1 MTSLN
6 VADDKDLLTPNSY
19 DFPTPTTSTEALLL
33 NQDFVRSHRL
43 QLVILNS
50 CTFTAIMDSTLA
62 SPPNLTPYERFLER
76 CSLPELNWY
85 ISSVSD
91 HFDALLARSDPY
103 RSVRLSTYVAQRFGQ
118 VPLHAND
125 VWIPAL
131 PIDEDRYSPKHIGVD
146 LENRTLFFPDLPS
159 SNAGDDGKQSSP
171 LSALASFLASLLG
184 TTLWDKSVQNPKH
197 SRVRFIN
204 NTFIVI
210 DGIYKRLSERWI
222 NGEEAARQRLYA
234 VGVIQI
240 VALKKMQ
247 KEHQEVG
254 GAIRIL
260 PVPSQRKIKD
270 WPTSFLPIEAIGD
283 VAAQPTSEVTAR
295 APLHYSNGVVK
306 HGAHANGVHPK
317 GVELNGEASA
327 ESEPVTLVIPS
338 AGRSSRFPGVKP
350 KWMLTQPSGCLM
362 VVDAL
367 GALDLTH
374 VNHVVVGLLKEHVD
388 KYCGGDVNAIL
399 KIFEDGVPRLQ
410 EVKVSIVVIAEETV
424 DQTQTVE
431 CILNAAKVTGPIFLK
446 DCDNQFQCPVPAV
459 DGVATLEITRETE
472 SGVSNVASKGYVA
485 VNSQTG
491 QLTSIVEKMMVSN
504 TFCIGG
510 YAWKSAQDFL
520 SRVAQARKYQIM
532 ASATKGVELAVSD
545 VIWLKMATG
554 APFFSIPAANYEDW
568 GTLPSWRTYCDSFKT
583 LFVDIDG
590 TLMKNSGQYFLPTWG
605 TTAPL
610 TKNVDHLNKLH
621 ATGRVR
627 IILVTSRLERFRDA
641 TVKQL
646 EQHGVKYDQILFGML
661 HASRVVINDYAPTNP
676 YPSAECVNI
685 PRNAEDLP
693 HMLPL

>member
-1 MTSLN
+1 
-6 VADDKDLLTPNSY
+6 
-19 DFPTPTTSTEALLL
+19 
-33 NQDFVRSHRL
+33 
-43 QLVILNS
+43 
-50 CTFTAIMDSTLA
+50 MDSTLA

-91 HFDALLARSDPY
+91 HFDALLARSDP
-103 RSVRLSTYVAQRFGQ
+103 RCSIRLSTYLTQRFAR
-118 VPLHAND
+118 VPQHLND

-131 PIDEDRYSPKHIGVD
+131 SLDENRYSPKHIGLD
-146 LENRTLFFPDLPS
+146 LENRTLFFPKLSPS
-159 SNAGDDGKQSSP
+159 EAGGGGKQTSP
-171 LSALASFLASLLG
+171 ISALASFLASLLA

-210 DGIYKRLSERWI
+210 DGIYKRLSERWA
-222 NGEEAARQRLYA
+222 NVEVAAKQFIYA
-234 VGVIQI
+234 IGIIQV
-240 VALKKMQ
+240 VALERLQ
-247 KEHQEVG
+247 QELQ
-254 GAIRIL
+254 GAEGVVKVTA
-260 PVPSQRKIKD
+260 VPSDLKIQD
-270 WPTSFLPIEAIGD
+270 WPTNFLPIEAVGD

-295 APLHYSNGVVK
+295 PPLPHSSGI
-306 HGAHANGVHPK
+306 AHDVATINGVHTN
-317 GVELNGEASA
+317 GVQLNGESTAK
-327 ESEPVTLVIPS
+327 SEPVTLVVPS

-374 VNHVVVGLLKEHVD
+374 VEHVVIGLLKEHVD
-388 KYCGGDVNAIL
+388 KYCGGDVDAIV

-410 EVKVSIVVIAEETV
+410 EIKVSIVVIAEETV
-424 DQTQTVE
+424 DQTQTIE

-446 DCDNQFQCPVPAV
+446 DCDNQFKCPVPAV
-459 DGVATLEITRETE
+459 DGVATLEITSETE

-485 VNSQTG
+485 LNSQTG
-491 QLTSIVEKMMVSN
+491 QLTSIVEKLMVSN

-510 YAWKSAQDFL
+510 YAWKSARDFL

-545 VIWLKMATG
+545 VIWLKMTTG

-568 GTLPSWRTYCDSFKT
+568 GTLPSWRAYCDSFKT

-590 TLMKNSGQYFLPTWG
+590 TLMKNSGQYFVPTWG

-610 TKNVDHLNKLH
+610 TKNVEHLNKMH

-627 IILVTSRLERFRDA
+627 IILVTSRLEKFRDA

-646 EQHGVKYDQILFGML
+646 EQYGLKYDQILFGML

>member
-1 MTSLN
+1 MT
-6 VADDKDLLTPNSY
+6 
-19 DFPTPTTSTEALLL
+19 
-33 NQDFVRSHRL
+33 
-43 QLVILNS
+43 
-50 CTFTAIMDSTLA
+50 DSTLA

-76 CSLPELNWY
+76 CSLPELKWY
-85 ISSVSD
+85 INSVSD

-103 RSVRLSTYVAQRFGQ
+103 RSIRLSTYLNKRFSHSPQ
-118 VPLHAND
+118 YIND

-131 PIDEDRYSPKHIGVD
+131 LIDEDRYSPKHVGVD
-146 LENRTLFFPDLPS
+146 LENRTLFFPTLPS
-159 SNAGDDGKQSSP
+159 LEAGGDGKQTSP
-171 LSALASFLASLLG
+171 VSALASFLASLLA

-210 DGIYKRLSERWI
+210 DGIYKQLSGRWI
-222 NGEEAARQRLYA
+222 NGDVAAQQLLYA

-240 VALKKMQ
+240 IALEKSQ
-247 KEHQEVG
+247 KELQGTEGVVKVT
-254 GAIRIL
+254 A
-260 PVPSQRKIKD
+260 VPSNLKIKE
-270 WPTSFLPIEAIGD
+270 WPMNFLPIEAVGD
-283 VAAQPTSEVTAR
+283 VTTQPTSEVTAR
-295 APLHYSNGVVK
+295 PPLHRSNGII
-306 HGAHANGVHPK
+306 HNGAHTNGVHTN
-317 GVELNGEASA
+317 GVDLDGEASVK
-327 ESEPVTLVIPS
+327 SGSVTLVVPS

-367 GALDLTH
+367 GALDMTH
-374 VNHVVVGLLKEHVD
+374 VNHVVIGLLKEHVE
-388 KYCGGDVNAIL
+388 KYCGGDVDAIL
-399 KIFEDGVPRLQ
+399 RIFEDGVPRLQ
-410 EVKVSIVVIAEETV
+410 EIKVSIVVIAEETV
-424 DQTQTVE
+424 DQTQTIE

-446 DCDNQFQCPVPAV
+446 DCDNQFKCPVSAV

-491 QLTSIVEKMMVSN
+491 QLTSIVEKLMVSN

-510 YAWKSAQDFL
+510 YAWRSAQDFL

-554 APFFSIPAANYEDW
+554 APFLSIPAANYEDW
-568 GTLPSWRTYCDSFKT
+568 GTLPSWRAYCDSFKT

-610 TKNVDHLNKLH
+610 TKNVDHLNKMH

-627 IILVTSRLERFRDA
+627 IILVTSRLEKFRDA

-646 EQHGVKYDQILFGML
+646 EQYGVKYDQILFGML

-685 PRNAEDLP
+685 SRNAEDLP

>member
-1 MTSLN
+1 
-6 VADDKDLLTPNSY
+6 
-19 DFPTPTTSTEALLL
+19 
-33 NQDFVRSHRL
+33 
-43 QLVILNS
+43 
-50 CTFTAIMDSTLA
+50 MDSSLA

-85 ISSVSD
+85 INSLSD
-91 HFDALLARSDPY
+91 HFDSLLTRCAPF
-103 RSVRLSTYVAQRFGQ
+103 RSVRLSTYLTQGFGHFPQ
-118 VPLHAND
+118 HAND
-125 VWIPAL
+125 VWIPDL
-131 PIDEDRYSPKHIGVD
+131 QLLEEQYSPKHVGID
-146 LENRTLFFPDLPS
+146 LENRTLFFPELPS
-159 SNAGDDGKQSSP
+159 SKAFGDGSQTSP
-171 LSALASFLASLLG
+171 LSALASFLASLLA

-210 DGIYKRLSERWI
+210 DGIYKRLSDRWA
-222 NGEEAARQRLYA
+222 NGDEAARERLYA

-240 VALKKMQ
+240 VILEKLQ
-247 KEHQEVG
+247 KELQEVEG
-254 GAIRIL
+254 VIKVI
-260 PVPSQRKIKD
+260 PVPSDLNIKD
-270 WPTSFLPIEAIGD
+270 WPTSFLPIEAVGD
-283 VAAQPTSEVTAR
+283 VAAQPASEVTSR
-295 APLHYSNGVVK
+295 LPLHYSNGVVK
-306 HGAHANGVHPK
+306 NGADTNGVHTN
-317 GVELNGEASA
+317 GVELKGGASLG
-327 ESEPVTLVIPS
+327 SEPVTLVVPS

-374 VNHVVVGLLKEHVD
+374 VNHVVIGLLKEHVD
-388 KYCGGDVNAIL
+388 KYCGGDVDAIL
-399 KIFEDGVPRLQ
+399 QIFEDGVPRLQ
-410 EVKVSIVVIAEETV
+410 EIKVSIVVIAEETV
-424 DQTQTVE
+424 DQTQTIE

-446 DCDNQFQCPVPAV
+446 DCDNQFKCSVPAV

-491 QLTSIVEKMMVSN
+491 QLTSIVEKLMVSN

-510 YAWKSAQDFL
+510 YAWKSAEDFL

-568 GTLPSWRTYCDSFKT
+568 GTLPSWRAYCDSFKT

-590 TLMKNSGQYFLPTWG
+590 TLMKNSGQYFVPTWG

-610 TKNVDHLNKLH
+610 TKNVDHLNRLH

-627 IILVTSRLERFRDA
+627 IILVTSRLEKFRDA

-646 EQHGVKYDQILFGML
+646 EQYGVRYDQILFGML
-661 HASRVVINDYAPTNP
+661 HASRVVINDYAQTNP

>member
-1 MTSLN
+1 
-6 VADDKDLLTPNSY
+6 
-19 DFPTPTTSTEALLL
+19 
-33 NQDFVRSHRL
+33 
-43 QLVILNS
+43 
-50 CTFTAIMDSTLA
+50 MDSTLA
-62 SPPNLTPYERFLER
+62 SQPNLTPYERFLER

-91 HFDALLARSDPY
+91 HFDALLARSDPCC
-103 RSVRLSTYVAQRFGQ
+103 SIRLSTYLTQRFAH
-118 VPLHAND
+118 VPQQLYD

-131 PIDEDRYSPKHIGVD
+131 SLDEDRYSPKHIGLD
-146 LENRTLFFPDLPS
+146 LENRTLFFPKLSPS
-159 SNAGDDGKQSSP
+159 EAGSGGKQTSP
-171 LSALASFLASLLG
+171 ISALASFLASLLAI
-184 TTLWDKSVQNPKH
+184 TLWDKSVQNPKH

-204 NTFIVI
+204 NTFIII
-210 DGIYKRLSERWI
+210 DGIYKRLSERWA
-222 NGEEAARQRLYA
+222 NVEVAAKQFIYAIGVVQVIALERLQQELQGA
-234 VGVIQI
+234 ESVVKVI
-240 VALKKMQ
+240 A
-247 KEHQEVG
+247 
-254 GAIRIL
+254 
-260 PVPSQRKIKD
+260 VPSDLKIQD
-270 WPTSFLPIEAIGD
+270 WPTNFLPIEAVGD
-283 VAAQPTSEVTAR
+283 VAAQPVSEVTAR
-295 APLHYSNGVVK
+295 PPLSHSSGI
-306 HGAHANGVHPK
+306 AHDVATTNGVHTND
-317 GVELNGEASA
+317 VQLNRETTAK
-327 ESEPVTLVIPS
+327 SEPVTLVVPS

-374 VNHVVVGLLKEHVD
+374 VEHVVIGLLKEHVD
-388 KYCGGDVNAIL
+388 KFCGGDVDAIL

-410 EVKVSIVVIAEETV
+410 EIKISIVVIAEETV
-424 DQTQTVE
+424 DQTQTIE

-446 DCDNQFQCPVPAV
+446 DCDNQFKCPVPAV

-485 VNSQTG
+485 INSQTG
-491 QLTSIVEKMMVSN
+491 QLTSIVEKLMVSN

-510 YAWKSAQDFL
+510 YTWKSAQDFL

-532 ASATKGVELAVSD
+532 ACATKGVELAVSD

-568 GTLPSWRTYCDSFKT
+568 GTLPSWRAYCDSFKT

-590 TLMKNSGQYFLPTWG
+590 TLVKNSGQYFVPTWG

-610 TKNVDHLNKLH
+610 TKNVEHLNKMH

-627 IILVTSRLERFRDA
+627 IILVTSRLEKFRDA
-641 TVKQL
+641 TLKQL
-646 EQHGVKYDQILFGML
+646 EQYGVKYDQIFFGML

>member
-1 MTSLN
+1 MN
-6 VADDKDLLTPNSY
+6 
-19 DFPTPTTSTEALLL
+19 
-33 NQDFVRSHRL
+33 
-43 QLVILNS
+43 
-50 CTFTAIMDSTLA
+50 STLA
-62 SPPNLTPYERFLER
+62 FPPNLTPFERFLER

-85 ISSVSD
+85 IDAVSD

-103 RSVRLSTYVAQRFGQ
+103 RSIRLSTYLTQRFAQ
-118 VPLHAND
+118 VPQHLND

-131 PIDEDRYSPKHIGVD
+131 PIDEDRYSPKHLGLD
-146 LENRTLFFPDLPS
+146 LENRTIFFPQSPS
-159 SNAGDDGKQSSP
+159 SEAGVDGKQTSP
-171 LSALASFLASLLG
+171 VSALASYLASLLA
-184 TTLWDKSVQNPKH
+184 TTLWDKSIQNPKH

-210 DGIYKRLSERWI
+210 DGIYKRLSERWT
-222 NGEEAARQRLYA
+222 NGEVAARQLLYA

-240 VALKKMQ
+240 VALEKLQ
-247 KEHQEVG
+247 KELQEVEG
-254 GAIRIL
+254 VIKVRA
-260 PVPSQRKIKD
+260 VPSDLKIKD
-270 WPTSFLPIEAIGD
+270 WPASFLPIESVGD
-283 VAAQPTSEVTAR
+283 VAAQPASEVTTR
-295 APLHYSNGVVK
+295 SPLHHSNGIVPNGTHTNGVHSNGV
-306 HGAHANGVHPK
+306 G
-317 GVELNGEASA
+317 LDSEARPQS
-327 ESEPVTLVIPS
+327 ESESVTLVVPS

-374 VNHVVVGLLKEHVD
+374 VNHVVIGLLREHVD
-388 KYCGGDVNAIL
+388 KYCGGDVDAIL

-410 EVKVSIVVIAEETV
+410 EIKVSIVVIAEETV
-424 DQTQTVE
+424 DQTQTIE

-446 DCDNQFQCPVPAV
+446 DCDNQFKCPVPAV
-459 DGVATLEITRETE
+459 DGVATLDITRETE

-491 QLTSIVEKMMVSN
+491 QLTSIVEKLMVSN

-520 SRVAQARKYQIM
+520 ARVAQARKYQIM

-568 GTLPSWRTYCDSFKT
+568 GTLPSWRAYCDSFKT

-605 TTAPL
+605 TTPPL
-610 TKNVDHLNKLH
+610 TKNVDHLNRLH

-646 EQHGVKYDQILFGML
+646 EQYGVRYDQILFGML

-693 HMLPL
+693 QMLPL

>member
-1 MTSLN
+1 
-6 VADDKDLLTPNSY
+6 
-19 DFPTPTTSTEALLL
+19 
-33 NQDFVRSHRL
+33 
-43 QLVILNS
+43 
-50 CTFTAIMDSTLA
+50 MDSTLA

-76 CSLPELNWY
+76 CSLAELNWY

-91 HFDALLARSDPY
+91 HFDALLARSDPCC
-103 RSVRLSTYVAQRFGQ
+103 SIRLSTYLTQRFAH
-118 VPLHAND
+118 VPQHLND

-131 PIDEDRYSPKHIGVD
+131 SLDENRYSPKHIGLD
-146 LENRTLFFPDLPS
+146 LENRTLFFPKLSPS
-159 SNAGDDGKQSSP
+159 EAGGGGKQTSP
-171 LSALASFLASLLG
+171 ISALASFLASLLA

-204 NTFIVI
+204 NTFIII
-210 DGIYKRLSERWI
+210 DGIYKRLSERWA
-222 NGEEAARQRLYA
+222 NVEVAAKQFIYA
-234 VGVIQI
+234 IGVIQV
-240 VALKKMQ
+240 VALERLQ
-247 KEHQEVG
+247 QELQ
-254 GAIRIL
+254 GAEGVVKVIA
-260 PVPSQRKIKD
+260 VPSDLKIQD
-270 WPTSFLPIEAIGD
+270 WPTNFLPIEAVGD
-283 VAAQPTSEVTAR
+283 VAAQPASEVTAR
-295 APLHYSNGVVK
+295 PPLSHDV
-306 HGAHANGVHPK
+306 ATINGVHTN
-317 GVELNGEASA
+317 GVQLNGESTAK
-327 ESEPVTLVIPS
+327 SEPVTLVVPS

-374 VNHVVVGLLKEHVD
+374 VEHVVIGLLKEHVD
-388 KYCGGDVNAIL
+388 KYCGGDVDAIL

-410 EVKVSIVVIAEETV
+410 EIKVSIVVIAEETV
-424 DQTQTVE
+424 DQTQTIE
-431 CILNAAKVTGPIFLK
+431 CILNAAKVTGAIFLK
-446 DCDNQFQCPVPAV
+446 DCDNQFKCPVPAV

-485 VNSQTG
+485 LNSQTG
-491 QLTSIVEKMMVSN
+491 QLTSIVEKLMVSN

-520 SRVAQARKYQIM
+520 SHVAQARKYQIM

-545 VIWLKMATG
+545 VIWLKMTTG

-568 GTLPSWRTYCDSFKT
+568 GTLPSWRAYCDSFKT

-590 TLMKNSGQYFLPTWG
+590 TLVKNSGQYFVPTWG

-610 TKNVDHLNKLH
+610 TKNVEHLNKMH

-627 IILVTSRLERFRDA
+627 IILVTSRLEKFRDA

-646 EQHGVKYDQILFGML
+646 EQYGVKYDQILFGML

>member
-1 MTSLN
+1 
-6 VADDKDLLTPNSY
+6 
-19 DFPTPTTSTEALLL
+19 
-33 NQDFVRSHRL
+33 
-43 QLVILNS
+43 
-50 CTFTAIMDSTLA
+50 MDSTLA

-85 ISSVSD
+85 ISSISD
-91 HFDALLARSDPY
+91 HFDALLARSDPCC
-103 RSVRLSTYVAQRFGQ
+103 SIRLSTYLTQRFAH
-118 VPLHAND
+118 VPRHLDD

-131 PIDEDRYSPKHIGVD
+131 SLDEDRYSSKHIGLD
-146 LENRTLFFPDLPS
+146 LENRTLFFPKLS
-159 SNAGDDGKQSSP
+159 SSEAGGGGKQTSP
-171 LSALASFLASLLG
+171 ISALASFLASLLA
-184 TTLWDKSVQNPKH
+184 TTLWDQSVQNPKH

-210 DGIYKRLSERWI
+210 DGIYKKLSERWT
-222 NGEEAARQRLYA
+222 NVEVAAKPLFYA
-234 VGVIQI
+234 TGVIQI
-240 VALKKMQ
+240 VALERLQ
-247 KEHQEVG
+247 KELQ
-254 GAIRIL
+254 GAEGVVKVIA
-260 PVPSQRKIKD
+260 VPSDLRNQD
-270 WPTSFLPIEAIGD
+270 WPTNFLPIEALGD
-283 VAAQPTSEVTAR
+283 VAAQPASDVTAR
-295 APLHYSNGVVK
+295 PPLHHSSGVNHNGATTNGIYTNGVQ
-306 HGAHANGVHPK
+306 
-317 GVELNGEASA
+317 LNGEACA
-327 ESEPVTLVIPS
+327 KREPVTLVVPS

-374 VNHVVVGLLKEHVD
+374 VEHVVIGMLKEHVD
-388 KYCGGDVNAIL
+388 KYCGGDVDAIIR
-399 KIFEDGVPRLQ
+399 IFEDGVPRLQ
-410 EVKVSIVVIAEETV
+410 EIKVSIVVIAEETV
-424 DQTQTVE
+424 DQTQTIE

-446 DCDNQFQCPVPAV
+446 DCDNQFKCPVPAV
-459 DGVATLEITRETE
+459 DGVATLEIKRETE

-485 VNSQTG
+485 LNSQTG
-491 QLTSIVEKMMVSN
+491 QLTSIVEKLMVSN

-520 SRVAQARKYQIM
+520 SRVAQARKYQVM

-545 VIWLKMATG
+545 VIWLKMVTG
-554 APFFSIPAANYEDW
+554 APFLSIPAANYEDW
-568 GTLPSWRTYCDSFKT
+568 GTLPSWRAYCDSFKT

-590 TLMKNSGQYFLPTWG
+590 TLVKNSGQYFVPTWG

-610 TKNVDHLNKLH
+610 TKNVEHLNKMH

-627 IILVTSRLERFRDA
+627 IILVTSRLEKFRDA

-646 EQHGVKYDQILFGML
+646 ERYGVQYDQILFGML
-661 HASRVVINDYAPTNP
+661 HASRVVVNDYAPTNP

>member
-1 MTSLN
+1 MSSLQLAN
-6 VADDKDLLTPNSY
+6 HKPLLGPNC
-19 DFPTPTTSTEALLL
+19 DHLAILTLSTGILLL
-33 NQDFVRSHRL
+33 DDGFVPSRRL
-43 QLVILNS
+43 QLISHNS
-50 CTFTAIMDSTLA
+50 YAAETMASTLV

-85 ISSVSD
+85 IGTVSD

-103 RSVRLSTYVAQRFGQ
+103 RSVRLSTYLTQRFGHSPEQ
-118 VPLHAND
+118 AND
-125 VWIPAL
+125 VWIPILQLA
-131 PIDEDRYSPKHIGVD
+131 EDRYSPKHVGVD
-146 LENRTLFFPDLPS
+146 LENRALFFPELPDPKAT
-159 SNAGDDGKQSSP
+159 SNGAQTSP
-171 LSALASFLASLLG
+171 LSALATFLASLLA
-184 TTLWDKSVQNPKH
+184 TTLWDKSVQSPKH

-210 DGIYKRLSERWI
+210 DGIYRRLSTKWV
-222 NGEEAARQRLYA
+222 NGTEATRQQLYA

-240 VALKKMQ
+240 VALQ
-247 KEHQEVG
+247 KLQIELQEAEGV
-254 GAIRIL
+254 INIV
-260 PVPSQRKIKD
+260 PVPSDRNIKD
-270 WPTSFLPIEAIGD
+270 WPTSFLPIEAVGD
-283 VAAQPTSEVTAR
+283 VAAQPASEVTAR
-295 APLHYSNGVVK
+295 PSLHHSNGVVPN
-306 HGAHANGVHPK
+306 GAHTNGV
-317 GVELNGEASA
+317 EFNGNTSA
-327 ESEPVTLVIPS
+327 KSESVTLVVPS

-374 VNHVVVGLLKEHVD
+374 VNHVVIGLLREHVD
-388 KYCGGDVNAIL
+388 KYCGGDVDAIL

-410 EVKVSIVVIAEETV
+410 EIKVSIVVIAEETV
-424 DQTQTVE
+424 DQTQTIE
-431 CILNAAKVTGPIFLK
+431 CILNAAQVTGPIFLK
-446 DCDNQFQCPVPAV
+446 DCDNQFKCPVPAV
-459 DGVATLEITRETE
+459 DGVATLDITRETE

-520 SRVAQARKYQIM
+520 ARVAQARNYQIM

-554 APFFSIPAANYEDW
+554 APFVSIPAANYEDW
-568 GTLPSWRTYCDSFKT
+568 GTLPSWRAYCNSFKT

-590 TLMKNSGQYFLPTWG
+590 TLVKNSGQYFLPTWG

-610 TKNVDHLNKLH
+610 TKNVAHLNKLH

-627 IILVTSRLERFRDA
+627 IILVTSRLEKFRDA
-641 TVKQL
+641 TLKQL
-646 EQHGVKYDQILFGML
+646 EQYGIMYDQILFGML

>member
-1 MTSLN
+1 MT
-6 VADDKDLLTPNSY
+6 
-19 DFPTPTTSTEALLL
+19 
-33 NQDFVRSHRL
+33 
-43 QLVILNS
+43 
-50 CTFTAIMDSTLA
+50 DSTLA

-85 ISSVSD
+85 INSVSD

-103 RSVRLSTYVAQRFGQ
+103 RSIRLSTYLSKRFSHSPQ
-118 VPLHAND
+118 YIND

-131 PIDEDRYSPKHIGVD
+131 PIDEDRYCPRHVGVD
-146 LENRTLFFPDLPS
+146 LENRTLFFPRVPS
-159 SNAGDDGKQSSP
+159 SEAGGDGKHTSP
-171 LSALASFLASLLG
+171 VSALASFLASLIA
-184 TTLWDKSVQNPKH
+184 TTLWDKSIQNPKH

-204 NTFIVI
+204 NTFVVI
-210 DGIYKRLSERWI
+210 DGIYKQLSGRWT
-222 NGEEAARQRLYA
+222 NGDVAAKQLLYA

-240 VALKKMQ
+240 IALEKLH
-247 KEHQEVG
+247 KELKGTEGVVKVT
-254 GAIRIL
+254 A
-260 PVPSQRKIKD
+260 VPSDPKIKD
-270 WPTSFLPIEAIGD
+270 WPTNFLPIEAVGD

-295 APLHYSNGVVK
+295 SPLHHSNGII
-306 HGAHANGVHPK
+306 HNGAHTDGVHTNS
-317 GVELNGEASA
+317 VNLDGEASA
-327 ESEPVTLVIPS
+327 KSGSVTLVVPS

-367 GALDLTH
+367 GALDMTH
-374 VNHVVVGLLKEHVD
+374 VNHVVIGLLKEHVE
-388 KYCGGDVNAIL
+388 KYCGGDVDAIL
-399 KIFEDGVPRLQ
+399 RIFEDGVPRLQ
-410 EVKVSIVVIAEETV
+410 EIKVSIVVIAEETV
-424 DQTQTVE
+424 DQTQTIE

-446 DCDNQFQCPVPAV
+446 DCDNQFKCPVSPV

-491 QLTSIVEKMMVSN
+491 QLTSIVEKLMVSN

-510 YAWKSAQDFL
+510 YAWRSAQDFL

-610 TKNVDHLNKLH
+610 TKNVDHLNKMH

-627 IILVTSRLERFRDA
+627 IILVTSRLEKFRDA

-646 EQHGVKYDQILFGML
+646 VQYGVKYDQILFGML

-676 YPSAECVNI
+676 YPAAECVNI
-685 PRNAEDLP
+685 SRNAEDLP

>member
-1 MTSLN
+1 MAS
-6 VADDKDLLTPNSY
+6 S
-19 DFPTPTTSTEALLL
+19 
-33 NQDFVRSHRL
+33 
-43 QLVILNS
+43 
-50 CTFTAIMDSTLA
+50 LA
-62 SPPNLTPYERFLER
+62 SPPSLTPYEHFLER

-91 HFDALLARSDPY
+91 HFDALTARSDPH
-103 RSVRLSTYVAQRFGQ
+103 RSVRLSIYLNQRFGQ
-118 VPLHAND
+118 FPQHAND
-125 VWIPAL
+125 IWIPLL
-131 PIDEDRYSPKHIGVD
+131 PVDEDRYSPKHIGID
-146 LENRTLFFPDLPS
+146 LENRALLFPEVPS
-159 SNAGDDGKQSSP
+159 SEAVAGGKQTSP
-171 LSALASFLASLLG
+171 LSALASFLANLLA

-204 NTFIVI
+204 NTFVVI
-210 DGIYKRLSERWI
+210 DGIYKRLSQRWA
-222 NGEEAARQRLYA
+222 NGEEAARQWLYA

-240 VALKKMQ
+240 VALEKLQ
-247 KEHQEVG
+247 QELQDGKGV
-254 GAIRIL
+254 IKVVT
-260 PVPSQRKIKD
+260 VPSALQIKD
-270 WPTSFLPIEAIGD
+270 WPTSFLPIEAVGD
-283 VAAQPTSEVTAR
+283 VAAQPSSEVISR
-295 APLHYSNGVVK
+295 PPLQYSNGVVK
-306 HGAHANGVHPK
+306 NGAHTN
-317 GVELNGEASA
+317 GVELNGGANA
-327 ESEPVTLVIPS
+327 EMESVTLVVPS

-374 VNHVVVGLLKEHVD
+374 VNHVVIGLLKEHVD
-388 KYCGGDVNAIL
+388 RYCGGDVNAIL

-410 EVKVSIVVIAEETV
+410 EIQVSIVVIAEETV
-424 DQTQTVE
+424 DQTQTIE
-431 CILNAAKVTGPIFLK
+431 CILNAAQVTGPIFLK
-446 DCDNQFQCPVPAV
+446 DCDNQFKSPVPAV
-459 DGVATLEITRETE
+459 DGVATLDITRETE

-568 GTLPSWRTYCDSFKT
+568 GTLPSWRAYCDSFKT
-583 LFVDIDG
+583 LFVDVDG
-590 TLMKNSGQYFLPTWG
+590 TLVKNSGQYFVPTWG

-627 IILVTSRLERFRDA
+627 IILVTSRLEKFRDA

-646 EQHGVKYDQILFGML
+646 EQYGVQYDQILFGML
-661 HASRVVINDYAPTNP
+661 HASRVVVNDYAPTNP

>member
-1 MTSLN
+1 MS
-6 VADDKDLLTPNSY
+6 AS
-19 DFPTPTTSTEALLL
+19 SSAALP
-33 NQDFVRSHRL
+33 Q
-43 QLVILNS
+43 
-50 CTFTAIMDSTLA
+50 
-62 SPPNLTPYERFLER
+62 
-76 CSLPELNWY
+76 LNWY
-85 ISSVSD
+85 INSVSD

-103 RSVRLSTYVAQRFGQ
+103 RSIRLSSYLMQRFGEYPQ
-118 VPLHAND
+118 HAND
-125 VWIPAL
+125 VWIPVL
-131 PIDEDRYSPKHIGVD
+131 PIDEHRYSPKHIGVD

-159 SNAGDDGKQSSP
+159 SKAGGDGKQTSP
-171 LSALASFLASLLG
+171 LSAVASFLASLLA

-210 DGIYKRLSERWI
+210 DGIYKRLSERWL
-222 NGEEAARQRLYA
+222 NGREAARQRFYA

-240 VALKKMQ
+240 VALEKLQ
-247 KEHQEVG
+247 KELQEVEG
-254 GAIRIL
+254 VIKVL
-260 PVPSQRKIKD
+260 PVPSDPKLKD

-283 VAAQPTSEVTAR
+283 VAAQPASEITAR
-295 APLHYSNGVVK
+295 PPPHYLNGVVK
-306 HGAHANGVHPK
+306 NGAHADDVHTN
-317 GVELNGEASA
+317 GVELNGESST
-327 ESEPVTLVIPS
+327 ESEPVTLVVPS

-362 VVDAL
+362 VVDSL

-410 EVKVSIVVIAEETV
+410 EIKVSIVVIAEETV
-424 DQTQTVE
+424 DQTQTIE

-446 DCDNQFQCPVPAV
+446 DCDNQFKCPVSAV

-491 QLTSIVEKMMVSN
+491 QLTSIVEKLMVSN

-554 APFFSIPAANYEDW
+554 APFLSIPAANYEDW
-568 GTLPSWRTYCDSFKT
+568 GTLPSWRVYCDSFKT

-605 TTAPL
+605 TTPPL
-610 TKNVDHLNKLH
+610 PKNVDHLNKMH

-627 IILVTSRLERFRDA
+627 IILVTSRLEKFRDA

-646 EQHGVKYDQILFGML
+646 EQYGVKYDQILFGML

>member
-1 MTSLN
+1 
-6 VADDKDLLTPNSY
+6 
-19 DFPTPTTSTEALLL
+19 
-33 NQDFVRSHRL
+33 
-43 QLVILNS
+43 
-50 CTFTAIMDSTLA
+50 MDSTLA

-91 HFDALLARSDPY
+91 HFDALLARSDPCY
-103 RSVRLSTYVAQRFGQ
+103 SIRLSTYLTQRFAH
-118 VPLHAND
+118 VPQHLNN

-131 PIDEDRYSPKHIGVD
+131 SLDEDRYSPKHIGLD
-146 LENRTLFFPDLPS
+146 LESRTLFFPKLSPS
-159 SNAGDDGKQSSP
+159 EAGGDGKQTSP
-171 LSALASFLASLLG
+171 ISALASFLASLLA

-210 DGIYKRLSERWI
+210 DGIYKKLSERWA
-222 NGEEAARQRLYA
+222 NVEVAAKQFFYA
-234 VGVIQI
+234 IGVIQI
-240 VALKKMQ
+240 VALERLQ
-247 KEHQEVG
+247 KGLQ
-254 GAIRIL
+254 GAEGVIKVIA
-260 PVPSQRKIKD
+260 VPSDLKIQD
-270 WPTSFLPIEAIGD
+270 WPTNFLPIEAVGD
-283 VAAQPTSEVTAR
+283 VAAQPASYITAR
-295 APLHYSNGVVK
+295 PPLHHSSGIAHK
-306 HGAHANGVHPK
+306 GAIINGVHTDD
-317 GVELNGEASA
+317 VQLNGETSA
-327 ESEPVTLVIPS
+327 RSEPVTVIVPS

-374 VNHVVVGLLKEHVD
+374 VEHVVIGLLKEHVD
-388 KYCGGDVNAIL
+388 RYCGGDVDAIL

-410 EVKVSIVVIAEETV
+410 EIKISIVVIAEETV

-446 DCDNQFQCPVPAV
+446 DCDNQFRCPVPAV

-485 VNSQTG
+485 LNSQTG
-491 QLTSIVEKMMVSN
+491 QLTSIIEKLMVSN

-554 APFFSIPAANYEDW
+554 GPFFSIPAANYEDW
-568 GTLPSWRTYCDSFKT
+568 GTLPSWRAYCDSFKT

-590 TLMKNSGQYFLPTWG
+590 TLVKNSGQYFVPTWG

-610 TKNVDHLNKLH
+610 TKNVEHLNKMH

-627 IILVTSRLERFRDA
+627 IILVTSRLEKFRDA

-646 EQHGVKYDQILFGML
+646 EQYGVKYDQILFGML

>member
-1 MTSLN
+1 
-6 VADDKDLLTPNSY
+6 
-19 DFPTPTTSTEALLL
+19 
-33 NQDFVRSHRL
+33 
-43 QLVILNS
+43 
-50 CTFTAIMDSTLA
+50 MDATLA
-62 SPPNLTPYERFLER
+62 SPPSLTPYERFLER

-85 ISSVSD
+85 IGSVSD

-103 RSVRLSTYVAQRFGQ
+103 RSVRLSTYLSQRFGQ
-118 VPLHAND
+118 FLQQAND
-125 VWIPAL
+125 VWIPLL
-131 PIDEDRYSPKHIGVD
+131 PIDEGRYSPKHVGID
-146 LENRTLFFPDLPS
+146 LENRTLFFPELPTS
-159 SNAGDDGKQSSP
+159 RAVGNDTQTSP
-171 LSALASFLASLLG
+171 LSALATFLTSLLA

-204 NTFIVI
+204 NTFIVV
-210 DGIYKRLSERWI
+210 DGIYKRLSERWV
-222 NGEEAARQRLYA
+222 NGTEAARQRLYA

-240 VALKKMQ
+240 VALEKLQ
-247 KEHQEVG
+247 KELQEVEG
-254 GAIRIL
+254 VIEII
-260 PVPSQRKIKD
+260 PVPSDLEIKD
-270 WPTSFLPIEAIGD
+270 WPTSFLPIEVVGD
-283 VAAQPTSEVTAR
+283 VPVQPASAVTAR
-295 APLHYSNGVVK
+295 PPLHYSNGVVK
-306 HGAHANGVHPK
+306 NGAHTNNLHTN
-317 GVELNGEASA
+317 GVELNIEASA
-327 ESEPVTLVIPS
+327 ESETVTLVVPS

-374 VNHVVVGLLKEHVD
+374 VNHVVIGLLREHVD
-388 KYCGGDVNAIL
+388 KYCGGDVDAIL

-410 EVKVSIVVIAEETV
+410 EIKVSIVVIAEETV
-424 DQTQTVE
+424 DQTQTIE
-431 CILNAAKVTGPIFLK
+431 CILNTAKVTGPIFLK
-446 DCDNQFQCPVPAV
+446 DCDNQFKCPVPAV

-491 QLTSIVEKMMVSN
+491 QLTSIVEKLMVSN

-554 APFFSIPAANYEDW
+554 APFLSIPAANYEDW
-568 GTLPSWRTYCDSFKT
+568 GTLSSWRAYCDSFKT

-590 TLMKNSGQYFLPTWG
+590 TLMNNSGQYFVPTWG

-627 IILVTSRLERFRDA
+627 VILVTSRLEKFRDA

-646 EQHGVKYDQILFGML
+646 ERYGVKYDQILFGML

-676 YPSAECVNI
+676 YPSAECLNI

>member
-1 MTSLN
+1 M
-6 VADDKDLLTPNSY
+6 
-19 DFPTPTTSTEALLL
+19 E
-33 NQDFVRSHRL
+33 
-43 QLVILNS
+43 
-50 CTFTAIMDSTLA
+50 STLV

-85 ISSVSD
+85 IGTVSD

-103 RSVRLSTYVAQRFGQ
+103 RSVRLSTYLAQRYGHFPEQ
-118 VPLHAND
+118 AND
-125 VWIPAL
+125 VWIPIL
-131 PIDEDRYSPKHIGVD
+131 PLEEERYSPKHVGID
-146 LENRTLFFPDLPS
+146 LENRALYFPELRDTKS
-159 SNAGDDGKQSSP
+159 IGDGGQTSP
-171 LSALASFLASLLG
+171 LSALAAFLASLLA
-184 TTLWDKSVQNPKH
+184 TTLWDNSVQNPKH

-210 DGIYKRLSERWI
+210 DGIYKRLSEKWA
-222 NGEEAARQRLYA
+222 NGTEATRQQIYA

-240 VALKKMQ
+240 VALQRLQ
-247 KEHQEVG
+247 KELQEVEG
-254 GAIRIL
+254 FINIV
-260 PVPSQRKIKD
+260 PVPSDQNIKD
-270 WPTSFLPIEAIGD
+270 WPTSFLPIEAVGD
-283 VAAQPTSEVTAR
+283 VAAQSASEVTAR
-295 APLHYSNGVVK
+295 PPLHHSNGVVQT
-306 HGAHANGVHPK
+306 GAHTNGI
-317 GVELNGEASA
+317 ELNGNASA
-327 ESEPVTLVIPS
+327 KSESVTLVVPS

-374 VNHVVVGLLKEHVD
+374 VNHVVIGLLREHVD
-388 KYCGGDVNAIL
+388 KYCGGDVDAIL
-399 KIFEDGVPRLQ
+399 KIFEDGVPRLS
-410 EVKVSIVVIAEETV
+410 EIKVSIVVIAEETV
-424 DQTQTVE
+424 DQTQTIE
-431 CILNAAKVTGPIFLK
+431 CILNAAQVTGPIFLK
-446 DCDNQFQCPVPAV
+446 DCDNQFKCPVPAV
-459 DGVATLEITRETE
+459 DGVATLDITRETE

-554 APFFSIPAANYEDW
+554 APFVSIPAANYEDW
-568 GTLPSWRTYCDSFKT
+568 GTLPSWRAYCDSFKT

-590 TLMKNSGQYFLPTWG
+590 TLVKNSGQYFLPTWG

-610 TKNVDHLNKLH
+610 TKNVSHLNRLH

-627 IILVTSRLERFRDA
+627 IILVTSRLEKFRDA
-641 TVKQL
+641 TLKQL
-646 EQHGVKYDQILFGML
+646 ELYGVMYDQILFGML

-676 YPSAECVNI
+676 YPSAECVYI
-685 PRNAEDLP
+685 RSSGVYLP
-693 HMLPL
+693 PLLLLFFYCGLGGGGWGALHSFCF

>member
-1 MTSLN
+1 MNSLK
-6 VADDKDLLTPNSY
+6 VADDKYLLTPDSY
-19 DFPTPTTSTEALLL
+19 RLPIPTTVAETLLL
-33 NQDFVRSHRL
+33 GKNLVWSGRP
-43 QLVILNS
+43 QLGIFNS
-50 CTFTAIMDSTLA
+50 STIVAIMDSTLA

-91 HFDALLARSDPY
+91 HFDALLARSDSY
-103 RSVRLSTYVAQRFGQ
+103 RSIRLSTYLTQRFGRFPQ
-118 VPLHAND
+118 HAND

-131 PIDEDRYSPKHIGVD
+131 TIDEHRYSPKHVGID
-146 LENRTLFFPDLPS
+146 LENRTLFFPEIPS
-159 SNAGDDGKQSSP
+159 KAGGDGKQTSP
-171 LSALASFLASLLG
+171 LSALASFLASLLA
-184 TTLWDKSVQNPKH
+184 TTLWDKSIQNPKH

-210 DGIYKRLSERWI
+210 DGIYKRLSERWV

-240 VALKKMQ
+240 VALEKL
-247 KEHQEVG
+247 QEQLQQVEG
-254 GAIRIL
+254 VIKVL
-260 PVPSQRKIKD
+260 PVPSDLNVKD
-270 WPTSFLPIEAIGD
+270 WPTSFLPIEAVGD
-283 VAAQPTSEVTAR
+283 VAAQPASEVTAR
-295 APLHYSNGVVK
+295 PPLHYSNGVVK
-306 HGAHANGVHPK
+306 NGAHTNGVHTN

-327 ESEPVTLVIPS
+327 ESEPVTLVVPS

-388 KYCGGDVNAIL
+388 KYCGGDVSAIL

-410 EVKVSIVVIAEETV
+410 EIKVSIVVIAEETV
-424 DQTQTVE
+424 DQTQTIE
-431 CILNAAKVTGPIFLK
+431 CIINAAKVTGPIFLK
-446 DCDNQFQCPVPAV
+446 DCDNQFKCPVPAV

-491 QLTSIVEKMMVSN
+491 QLTSIVEKLMVSN

-545 VIWLKMATG
+545 VIWLKMAAG

-568 GTLPSWRTYCDSFKT
+568 GTLPSWRAFCDSFKT

-590 TLMKNSGQYFLPTWG
+590 TLMKNSGQYFVPTWG

-610 TKNVDHLNKLH
+610 MKNVDHLNKLH

-627 IILVTSRLERFRDA
+627 IILVTSRLEKFREA

-646 EQHGVKYDQILFGML
+646 ERYGVMYDQILFGML

>member
-1 MTSLN
+1 M
-6 VADDKDLLTPNSY
+6 
-19 DFPTPTTSTEALLL
+19 
-33 NQDFVRSHRL
+33 
-43 QLVILNS
+43 
-50 CTFTAIMDSTLA
+50 
-62 SPPNLTPYERFLER
+62 
-76 CSLPELNWY
+76 
-85 ISSVSD
+85 
-91 HFDALLARSDPY
+91 
-103 RSVRLSTYVAQRFGQ
+103 RLSTYLTQRFGHFPQ
-118 VPLHAND
+118 HAND
-125 VWIPAL
+125 VWIPDL
-131 PIDEDRYSPKHIGVD
+131 QLLEDQYSPKHVGID
-146 LENRTLFFPDLPS
+146 LENRTLFFPELPS
-159 SNAGDDGKQSSP
+159 SKAFGDGNQTSP
-171 LSALASFLASLLG
+171 LSALASFLASLLA

-210 DGIYKRLSERWI
+210 DGVYKRLSDRWA
-222 NGEEAARQRLYA
+222 NGDEAARERLYA

-240 VALKKMQ
+240 VTLEKLQ
-247 KEHQEVG
+247 KELQEVEG
-254 GAIRIL
+254 VIKVT
-260 PVPSQRKIKD
+260 PVPSDLNIKD
-270 WPTSFLPIEAIGD
+270 WPTSFLPIEAVGD
-283 VAAQPTSEVTAR
+283 VAAQPASEVTSR
-295 APLHYSNGVVK
+295 LPLHYSNGVVK
-306 HGAHANGVHPK
+306 NGVDTNGVHTN
-317 GVELNGEASA
+317 GVELNGGASLGS
-327 ESEPVTLVIPS
+327 ESVTLVVPS

-374 VNHVVVGLLKEHVD
+374 VNHVVIGLLKEHVD
-388 KYCGGDVNAIL
+388 KYCGGDVDAIL
-399 KIFEDGVPRLQ
+399 KIFEDGVPRLH
-410 EVKVSIVVIAEETV
+410 EIKVSIVVIAEETV
-424 DQTQTVE
+424 DQTQTIE

-446 DCDNQFQCPVPAV
+446 DCDNQFKCSVPAV
-459 DGVATLEITRETE
+459 DGVATLEINRETE

-491 QLTSIVEKMMVSN
+491 QLTSIVEKLMVSN

-510 YAWKSAQDFL
+510 YAWKTAEDFL

-568 GTLPSWRTYCDSFKT
+568 GTLPSWRAYCDSFKT

-590 TLMKNSGQYFLPTWG
+590 TLMKNSGQYFVPTWG

-610 TKNVDHLNKLH
+610 TKNVDHLNRLH

-627 IILVTSRLERFRDA
+627 IILVTSRLEKFRDA
-641 TVKQL
+641 TVTQL
-646 EQHGVKYDQILFGML
+646 EQYGVKYDQILFGML

>member
-1 MTSLN
+1 
-6 VADDKDLLTPNSY
+6 
-19 DFPTPTTSTEALLL
+19 
-33 NQDFVRSHRL
+33 
-43 QLVILNS
+43 
-50 CTFTAIMDSTLA
+50 MDSTLA

-91 HFDALLARSDPY
+91 HFDALLARSDPCC
-103 RSVRLSTYVAQRFGQ
+103 SIRLSTYLTQRFAH
-118 VPLHAND
+118 VPQHLDD

-131 PIDEDRYSPKHIGVD
+131 ALDEDRYFPKHIGLD
-146 LENRTLFFPDLPS
+146 LENRTLFFPKLSPS
-159 SNAGDDGKQSSP
+159 EAGGGGKQTSP
-171 LSALASFLASLLG
+171 ISALASFLASLLA
-184 TTLWDKSVQNPKH
+184 TTLWDQSVQNPKH

-210 DGIYKRLSERWI
+210 DGIYKRLSERWT
-222 NGEEAARQRLYA
+222 NVEVAAKQFLYA
-234 VGVIQI
+234 TGVIQI
-240 VALKKMQ
+240 VALERLQ
-247 KEHQEVG
+247 KELQ
-254 GAIRIL
+254 GAEGVVKVIA
-260 PVPSQRKIKD
+260 VPSDLKNQD
-270 WPTSFLPIEAIGD
+270 WPTNFLPVEALED
-283 VAAQPTSEVTAR
+283 VAAQPASDVTGR
-295 APLHYSNGVVK
+295 PPLHHSSRVHHNGATTNGIYTNGVQ
-306 HGAHANGVHPK
+306 
-317 GVELNGEASA
+317 LNGEACA
-327 ESEPVTLVIPS
+327 KSEPVTLVVPS

-374 VNHVVVGLLKEHVD
+374 VEHVVIGLLKEHVD
-388 KYCGGDVNAIL
+388 KYCAGDVDAII

-410 EVKVSIVVIAEETV
+410 EIKVSIVVIAEETV
-424 DQTQTVE
+424 DQTQTIE

-446 DCDNQFQCPVPAV
+446 DCDNQFKCPVPTL

-485 VNSQTG
+485 LNSQTG
-491 QLTSIVEKMMVSN
+491 QLTSIVEKLMVSN

-510 YAWKSAQDFL
+510 YAWRSAQDFL

-532 ASATKGVELAVSD
+532 ASATEGVELAVSD
-545 VIWLKMATG
+545 VIWLKMVTG
-554 APFFSIPAANYEDW
+554 APFLSIPAANYEDW
-568 GTLPSWRTYCDSFKT
+568 GTLPSWRAYCDSFKT

-590 TLMKNSGQYFLPTWG
+590 TLVKNSGQYFVPTWG

-610 TKNVDHLNKLH
+610 TKNVEHLNKMH

-646 EQHGVKYDQILFGML
+646 ERYGVKYDQILFGML

-693 HMLPL
+693 HMLAL

>member
-1 MTSLN
+1 
-6 VADDKDLLTPNSY
+6 
-19 DFPTPTTSTEALLL
+19 
-33 NQDFVRSHRL
+33 
-43 QLVILNS
+43 
-50 CTFTAIMDSTLA
+50 MDSTLP

-85 ISSVSD
+85 ITSVSD

-103 RSVRLSTYVAQRFGQ
+103 RSVRLSTYLTHRFGQ
-118 VPLHAND
+118 FPNHAND
-125 VWIPAL
+125 VWIPLL
-131 PIDEDRYSPKHIGVD
+131 PIDEERYSPKHVGVD
-146 LENRTLFFPDLPS
+146 LENRALFFPELPS
-159 SNAGDDGKQSSP
+159 SEAVGDGKQTSP
-171 LSALASFLASLLG
+171 LSALASFLASLLA

-210 DGIYKRLSERWI
+210 DGIYKKLSQKWV

-240 VALKKMQ
+240 VALEKLKK
-247 KEHQEVG
+247 ELQEVEG
-254 GAIRIL
+254 VIKII
-260 PVPSQRKIKD
+260 PVPSDLKIKD
-270 WPTSFLPIEAIGD
+270 WPTSFLPVEAVGD
-283 VAAQPTSEVTAR
+283 VAAQPASEVTAR
-295 APLHYSNGVVK
+295 HPLHYSNGVVRNSA
-306 HGAHANGVHPK
+306 HINGAHTNGVETNGVEANGK
-317 GVELNGEASA
+317 GSA
-327 ESEPVTLVIPS
+327 ESESVTLVVPS

-374 VNHVVVGLLKEHVD
+374 VNHVVIGLLKEHVD
-388 KYCGGDVNAIL
+388 KYCGGDVDAIL

-410 EVKVSIVVIAEETV
+410 EIKVSIVVIAEETV
-424 DQTQTVE
+424 DQTQTIE
-431 CILNAAKVTGPIFLK
+431 CILNTAQVTGPIFLK
-446 DCDNQFQCPVPAV
+446 DCDNQFKCPVPAV
-459 DGVATLEITRETE
+459 DGVATLDITRETE

-491 QLTSIVEKMMVSN
+491 QLTSIVEKLMVSN

-532 ASATKGVELAVSD
+532 ASTTKGVELAVSD

-568 GTLPSWRTYCDSFKT
+568 GTLPSWRAYCDSFKT

-590 TLMKNSGQYFLPTWG
+590 TLMKNSGQYFVPTWG

-627 IILVTSRLERFRDA
+627 IILVTSRLEKFRDA

-646 EQHGVKYDQILFGML
+646 EQYGVKYDQILFGML

>member
-1 MTSLN
+1 M
-6 VADDKDLLTPNSY
+6 
-19 DFPTPTTSTEALLL
+19 E
-33 NQDFVRSHRL
+33 
-43 QLVILNS
+43 
-50 CTFTAIMDSTLA
+50 STLA

-85 ISSVSD
+85 IGSVSD

-103 RSVRLSTYVAQRFGQ
+103 RSIRLSTYLTQRFGQ
-118 VPLHAND
+118 FPQHTND
-125 VWIPAL
+125 VWIPVL
-131 PIDEDRYSPKHIGVD
+131 PIDEDRYSPKHVGID
-146 LENRTLFFPDLPS
+146 LENRRLFFPELPS
-159 SNAGDDGKQSSP
+159 SKAGGHGKQTSP
-171 LSALASFLASLLG
+171 VSACASFLASLLA

-210 DGIYKRLSERWI
+210 DGIYKRLSERWL
-222 NGEEAARQRLYA
+222 NGKEAAKQRLYA

-240 VALKKMQ
+240 IALEKLQ
-247 KEHQEVG
+247 KELQEVEG
-254 GAIRIL
+254 VIKVI
-260 PVPSQRKIKD
+260 PVPSDSKTKD
-270 WPTSFLPIEAIGD
+270 WPTSFLPIDAVGD
-283 VAAQPTSEVTAR
+283 VAAQPASDVTAR
-295 APLHYSNGVVK
+295 PPVHYSNGVVK
-306 HGAHANGVHPK
+306 NGAHTNGGPN
-317 GVELNGEASA
+317 NGEMNSEASVER
-327 ESEPVTLVIPS
+327 ESVTLVVPS

-374 VNHVVVGLLKEHVD
+374 VNHVVIGLLKEHVD
-388 KYCGGDVNAIL
+388 KYCGGDVDAIL

-410 EVKVSIVVIAEETV
+410 EIRVSIVVIAEETV
-424 DQTQTVE
+424 DQTQTIE
-431 CILNAAKVTGPIFLK
+431 CILNAAEVTGPIFLK
-446 DCDNQFQCPVPAV
+446 DCDNQFKCPVPAV
-459 DGVATLEITRETE
+459 DGVATLDITRETE

-510 YAWKSAQDFL
+510 YAWRSAQDFL

-568 GTLPSWRTYCDSFKT
+568 GTLPSWRAYCDSFKT

-627 IILVTSRLERFRDA
+627 IILVTSRLEKFKDA

-646 EQHGVKYDQILFGML
+646 EQYGVKYDQILFGML

>member
-1 MTSLN
+1 
-6 VADDKDLLTPNSY
+6 
-19 DFPTPTTSTEALLL
+19 
-33 NQDFVRSHRL
+33 
-43 QLVILNS
+43 
-50 CTFTAIMDSTLA
+50 MDSTLA
-62 SPPNLTPYERFLER
+62 SPPSLTPYERFLER

-91 HFDALLARSDPY
+91 HFDALLADSDPCC
-103 RSVRLSTYVAQRFGQ
+103 SIRLSTYLTQRFARLPQ
-118 VPLHAND
+118 HIND

-131 PIDEDRYSPKHIGVD
+131 SLDEDRYSPKHIGLD
-146 LENRTLFFPDLPS
+146 LENRTLFFPILSPS
-159 SNAGDDGKQSSP
+159 GSPGGGKQTSP
-171 LSALASFLASLLG
+171 ISALAFFLASLLA

-210 DGIYKRLSERWI
+210 DGIFQRLSERWAI
-222 NGEEAARQRLYA
+222 QFIYA
-234 VGVIQI
+234 IGVIQV
-240 VALKKMQ
+240 VALERFQ
-247 KEHQEVG
+247 QELQ
-254 GAIRIL
+254 GAEGVVKVIA
-260 PVPSQRKIKD
+260 VPSDVKIQD
-270 WPTSFLPIEAIGD
+270 WPINFLPIEAVGD
-283 VAAQPTSEVTAR
+283 VAAQPGSEVTAR
-295 APLHYSNGVVK
+295 PPSSHSSGIAHDVAVTNGIQ
-306 HGAHANGVHPK
+306 
-317 GVELNGEASA
+317 LNGETTAK
-327 ESEPVTLVIPS
+327 SEPITLVVPS

-374 VNHVVVGLLKEHVD
+374 VEHVVIGLLKEHVD
-388 KYCGGDVNAIL
+388 KYCGGDVDAIL

-410 EVKVSIVVIAEETV
+410 EIKVSVVVIAEETV
-424 DQTQTVE
+424 DQTQTIE
-431 CILNAAKVTGPIFLK
+431 CIINAAKVTGPIFLK
-446 DCDNQFQCPVPAV
+446 DCDNQFKCPVPAV

-472 SGVSNVASKGYVA
+472 SGVSNAASKGYVA
-485 VNSQTG
+485 LNSQTG
-491 QLTSIVEKMMVSN
+491 QLTSIVEKLMVSN

-568 GTLPSWRTYCDSFKT
+568 GTLPSWRAYCDSFKT

-590 TLMKNSGQYFLPTWG
+590 TLVKNSGQYFVPTWG

-610 TKNVDHLNKLH
+610 TKNVEHLNKMH

-627 IILVTSRLERFRDA
+627 IILVTSRLEEFRDA

-646 EQHGVKYDQILFGML
+646 DQYGVQYDQILFGML

>member
-1 MTSLN
+1 
-6 VADDKDLLTPNSY
+6 
-19 DFPTPTTSTEALLL
+19 
-33 NQDFVRSHRL
+33 
-43 QLVILNS
+43 
-50 CTFTAIMDSTLA
+50 MDSTLA

-91 HFDALLARSDPY
+91 HFDALLACSDPY
-103 RSVRLSTYVAQRFGQ
+103 RSIRLSTYLTQRFGHFPQ
-118 VPLHAND
+118 HVND

-131 PIDEDRYSPKHIGVD
+131 PIDEDRYSPRHVGVD
-146 LENRTLFFPDLPS
+146 LENRTLYFPKLPS
-159 SNAGDDGKQSSP
+159 SEAGGDGKQTSP
-171 LSALASFLASLLG
+171 VSVLASFLAGLLA
-184 TTLWDKSVQNPKH
+184 TTLWDKSVQSPKH

-210 DGIYKRLSERWI
+210 DGIYKQLSDRWV
-222 NGEEAARQRLYA
+222 NGEVAAKQLLYA

-240 VALKKMQ
+240 IALEKLQ
-247 KEHQEVG
+247 KELQEVEG
-254 GAIRIL
+254 IVKVMA
-260 PVPSQRKIKD
+260 VPSGLKIQD
-270 WPTSFLPIEAIGD
+270 WPTSFLPIEAVGD
-283 VAAQPTSEVTAR
+283 VAPQPASEITAR
-295 APLHYSNGVVK
+295 PPLHHSNGVVQNGS
-306 HGAHANGVHPK
+306 HTNGVHTN
-317 GVELNGEASA
+317 GVDLDGETSA
-327 ESEPVTLVIPS
+327 ESESVTLVVPS

-374 VNHVVVGLLKEHVD
+374 VHHVVIGLLKEHVD
-388 KYCGGDVNAIL
+388 KYCGGDVDAIL
-399 KIFEDGVPRLQ
+399 RIFEDGVPRLQ
-410 EVKVSIVVIAEETV
+410 EIKVSIVVIAEETV
-424 DQTQTVE
+424 DQTQTIE
-431 CILNAAKVTGPIFLK
+431 CILKAADVTGPIFLK
-446 DCDNQFQCPVPAV
+446 DCDNQFKCPVPAV

-491 QLTSIVEKMMVSN
+491 QLTSIVEKLMVSN

-520 SRVAQARKYQIM
+520 SRVARARKYQIL

-568 GTLPSWRTYCDSFKT
+568 GTLPSWRAYCDSFKT

-590 TLMKNSGQYFLPTWG
+590 TLMKNSGQYFVPTWG
-605 TTAPL
+605 TTTPL
-610 TKNVDHLNKLH
+610 TKNVHHLNKMH

-627 IILVTSRLERFRDA
+627 IILVTSRLEKFRDA

-685 PRNAEDLP
+685 SRNAEDLP

>member
-1 MTSLN
+1 M
-6 VADDKDLLTPNSY
+6 
-19 DFPTPTTSTEALLL
+19 
-33 NQDFVRSHRL
+33 
-43 QLVILNS
+43 
-50 CTFTAIMDSTLA
+50 MDSTLA

-91 HFDALLARSDPY
+91 HFDALLACSDPY
-103 RSVRLSTYVAQRFGQ
+103 RSIRLSTYLMQRFAHCPQ
-118 VPLHAND
+118 HFND

-131 PIDEDRYSPKHIGVD
+131 PIDEDRYSPKNVGVD
-146 LENRTLFFPDLPS
+146 LENRTLFFPELPS
-159 SNAGDDGKQSSP
+159 PETRGDGKQTSP
-171 LSALASFLASLLG
+171 VSALASFLAGLLA
-184 TTLWDKSVQNPKH
+184 TTLWDKCVQNPKH

-210 DGIYKRLSERWI
+210 DGIYKKLSDRWL
-222 NGEEAARQRLYA
+222 NGEVAAKQLLYA
-234 VGVIQI
+234 VGVIQ
-240 VALKKMQ
+240 VTALEKLQ
-247 KEHQEVG
+247 KELQEVDG
-254 GAIRIL
+254 VIKVTA
-260 PVPSQRKIKD
+260 VPSDLKIND
-270 WPTSFLPIEAIGD
+270 WPTSFLPIEAVGD
-283 VAAQPTSEVTAR
+283 VTAQPASEVTVR
-295 APLHYSNGVVK
+295 PPLHSSNGVAQNGS
-306 HGAHANGVHPK
+306 HTNGLHTNGVD
-317 GVELNGEASA
+317 LNGEGSA
-327 ESEPVTLVIPS
+327 KSESVTLVVPS

-374 VNHVVVGLLKEHVD
+374 VGHVVIGLLKEHVD
-388 KYCGGDVNAIL
+388 KYCGGDVDAIL
-399 KIFEDGVPRLQ
+399 KTFEDGVPRLQ
-410 EVKVSIVVIAEETV
+410 DIKVSIVVIAEETV
-424 DQTQTVE
+424 DQTQTIE
-431 CILNAAKVTGPIFLK
+431 CILNAANVTGPIFLK
-446 DCDNQFQCPVPAV
+446 DCDNQFKCPVPAV

-491 QLTSIVEKMMVSN
+491 QLTSIVEKLMVSN

-532 ASATKGVELAVSD
+532 ASATKDVELAVSD

-568 GTLPSWRTYCDSFKT
+568 GTLPSWRAYCDSFKT

-590 TLMKNSGQYFLPTWG
+590 TLMKNSGQYFVPTWG

-610 TKNVDHLNKLH
+610 TKNVDHLNKMH

-627 IILVTSRLERFRDA
+627 IILVTSRLEKFRDA

-646 EQHGVKYDQILFGML
+646 EQYGVKYDQILFGML

>member
-1 MTSLN
+1 
-6 VADDKDLLTPNSY
+6 
-19 DFPTPTTSTEALLL
+19 
-33 NQDFVRSHRL
+33 
-43 QLVILNS
+43 
-50 CTFTAIMDSTLA
+50 MDSTLA

-91 HFDALLARSDPY
+91 HFDALLARSDPCC
-103 RSVRLSTYVAQRFGQ
+103 SIRLSTYLTQRFAH
-118 VPLHAND
+118 VPQHLNN

-131 PIDEDRYSPKHIGVD
+131 SLDEDRYSPKHIGLD
-146 LENRTLFFPDLPS
+146 LESRTLFFPKLSPS
-159 SNAGDDGKQSSP
+159 EAGGDGKQTSP
-171 LSALASFLASLLG
+171 ISALASFLASLLA

-210 DGIYKRLSERWI
+210 DGIYKKLSERWA
-222 NGEEAARQRLYA
+222 NVEVAAKQFFYA
-234 VGVIQI
+234 IGVIQI
-240 VALKKMQ
+240 VALERLQ
-247 KEHQEVG
+247 KGLQ
-254 GAIRIL
+254 GAEGVIKVIA
-260 PVPSQRKIKD
+260 VPSDLKIQD
-270 WPTSFLPIEAIGD
+270 WPTNFLPIEAVGD
-283 VAAQPTSEVTAR
+283 VAAQPASYITAR
-295 APLHYSNGVVK
+295 PPLHHSSGIAHK
-306 HGAHANGVHPK
+306 GATINGVHTDD
-317 GVELNGEASA
+317 VQLNGETSA
-327 ESEPVTLVIPS
+327 RSEPVTVIVPS

-374 VNHVVVGLLKEHVD
+374 VEHVVIGLLKEHVD
-388 KYCGGDVNAIL
+388 RYCGGDVDAIL

-410 EVKVSIVVIAEETV
+410 EIKISIVVIAEETV

-446 DCDNQFQCPVPAV
+446 DCDNQFRCPVPAV

-485 VNSQTG
+485 LNSQTG
-491 QLTSIVEKMMVSN
+491 QLTSIIEKLMVSN

-568 GTLPSWRTYCDSFKT
+568 GTLPSWRAYCDSFKT

-590 TLMKNSGQYFLPTWG
+590 TLVKNSGQYFVPTWG

-610 TKNVDHLNKLH
+610 TKNVEHLNKMH

-627 IILVTSRLERFRDA
+627 IILVTSRLEKFRDA

-646 EQHGVKYDQILFGML
+646 EQYGVKYDQILFGML

-685 PRNAEDLP
+685 SRNAEDLP

>member
-1 MTSLN
+1 M
-6 VADDKDLLTPNSY
+6 
-19 DFPTPTTSTEALLL
+19 E
-33 NQDFVRSHRL
+33 
-43 QLVILNS
+43 
-50 CTFTAIMDSTLA
+50 STLA

-91 HFDALLARSDPY
+91 HFDALLARSDPCC
-103 RSVRLSTYVAQRFGQ
+103 SIRLSTYLNQRFAH
-118 VPLHAND
+118 VPQHLND

-131 PIDEDRYSPKHIGVD
+131 SLDEDRYSPKHIGLD
-146 LENRTLFFPDLPS
+146 LENRTLFFPKLS
-159 SNAGDDGKQSSP
+159 LSEAGGGGKQTSP
-171 LSALASFLASLLG
+171 ISALASFLASLLA
-184 TTLWDKSVQNPKH
+184 TTLWDNSVQNPKH

-210 DGIYKRLSERWI
+210 DGIYKRLSERWA
-222 NGEEAARQRLYA
+222 NGELAAKDFFYA
-234 VGVIQI
+234 IGVIQI
-240 VALKKMQ
+240 VALERLQ
-247 KEHQEVG
+247 KELQGVEGVVKVI
-254 GAIRIL
+254 A
-260 PVPSQRKIKD
+260 VPSDSKIQD
-270 WPTSFLPIEAIGD
+270 WPTDFLPIEAVRD
-283 VAAQPTSEVTAR
+283 VAAQPASDVTAR
-295 APLHYSNGVVK
+295 PPLHCSGGVA
-306 HGAHANGVHPK
+306 HDGATANGVHTN
-317 GVELNGEASA
+317 GVRLNGETSA
-327 ESEPVTLVIPS
+327 RSEPVTLVVPS

-367 GALDLTH
+367 GTLDLTH
-374 VNHVVVGLLKEHVD
+374 VEHVVIGLLKEHVD
-388 KYCGGDVNAIL
+388 KYCGGDVDAIL

-410 EVKVSIVVIAEETV
+410 EIRLSIVVIAEETV
-424 DQTQTVE
+424 DQTQTIE

-446 DCDNQFQCPVPAV
+446 DCDNQFKCAVSAV
-459 DGVATLEITRETE
+459 DGVATLEITRESE

-485 VNSQTG
+485 LNSQTG
-491 QLTSIVEKMMVSN
+491 QLTSIVEKLMVSN

-532 ASATKGVELAVSD
+532 ASVTKGVELAVSD

-568 GTLPSWRTYCDSFKT
+568 GTLHSWRAYCDSFKT

-590 TLMKNSGQYFLPTWG
+590 TLVKNSGQYFVPTWG

-610 TKNVDHLNKLH
+610 TKNVEHLNKMH

-627 IILVTSRLERFRDA
+627 IILVTSRLEKFRDA

-646 EQHGVKYDQILFGML
+646 EQYGVKYDQILFGML

>member
-1 MTSLN
+1 MG
-6 VADDKDLLTPNSY
+6 
-19 DFPTPTTSTEALLL
+19 
-33 NQDFVRSHRL
+33 
-43 QLVILNS
+43 I
-50 CTFTAIMDSTLA
+50 
-62 SPPNLTPYERFLER
+62 
-76 CSLPELNWY
+76 
-85 ISSVSD
+85 
-91 HFDALLARSDPY
+91 
-103 RSVRLSTYVAQRFGQ
+103 
-118 VPLHAND
+118 
-125 VWIPAL
+125 
-131 PIDEDRYSPKHIGVD
+131 D

-159 SNAGDDGKQSSP
+159 SKSFGDSIQTSP
-171 LSALASFLASLLG
+171 LSALASFLASLLA

-210 DGIYKRLSERWI
+210 DGIHKRLSDRWA
-222 NGEEAARQRLYA
+222 NGDEAARERLYA

-240 VALKKMQ
+240 VTLEKLQ
-247 KEHQEVG
+247 KELQEVEG
-254 GAIRIL
+254 VIKVI
-260 PVPSQRKIKD
+260 PVPSDLDIKD
-270 WPTSFLPIEAIGD
+270 WPTSFLPIEAVGD
-283 VAAQPTSEVTAR
+283 VAAQPASEVTSR
-295 APLHYSNGVVK
+295 LPLHYSNGVVK
-306 HGAHANGVHPK
+306 DGANTNGVHTN
-317 GVELNGEASA
+317 GVELNGGASL
-327 ESEPVTLVIPS
+327 ESEPVTLVVPS

-374 VNHVVVGLLKEHVD
+374 VNHVVIGLLKEHVD
-388 KYCGGDVNAIL
+388 KYCGGDVDAIL

-410 EVKVSIVVIAEETV
+410 EIKVSIVVIAEETV
-424 DQTQTVE
+424 DQTQTIE

-446 DCDNQFQCPVPAV
+446 DCDNQFKCSVPAV

-491 QLTSIVEKMMVSN
+491 QLTSIVEKLMVSN

-510 YAWKSAQDFL
+510 YAWKSAEDFL

-568 GTLPSWRTYCDSFKT
+568 GTLPSWRAYCDSFKT

-590 TLMKNSGQYFLPTWG
+590 TLMKNSGQYFVPTWG

-610 TKNVDHLNKLH
+610 TKNVDHLNKLY

-627 IILVTSRLERFRDA
+627 IILVTSRLEKFRDA

-646 EQHGVKYDQILFGML
+646 EQYGVKYDQILFGML

>member
-1 MTSLN
+1 
-6 VADDKDLLTPNSY
+6 
-19 DFPTPTTSTEALLL
+19 
-33 NQDFVRSHRL
+33 
-43 QLVILNS
+43 
-50 CTFTAIMDSTLA
+50 MDSALA

-85 ISSVSD
+85 INSVSD
-91 HFDALLARSDPY
+91 HFDALFASSNTYPPI
-103 RSVRLSTYVAQRFGQ
+103 RLSAYLTKRFARLPQ
-118 VPLHAND
+118 HFKD
-125 VWIPAL
+125 VSIPYL
-131 PIDEDRYSPKHIGVD
+131 PIDEERYSSKYVGVD
-146 LENRTLFFPDLPS
+146 LENRTLFFPELPS
-159 SNAGDDGKQSSP
+159 SEAGGNGKQTSP
-171 LSALASFLASLLG
+171 VSALASFLASLLS

-204 NTFIVI
+204 NTFIVV
-210 DGIYKRLSERWI
+210 DGIYKRLSDKWA
-222 NGEEAARQRLYA
+222 NGGEAVRERLYSI
-234 VGVIQI
+234 GVIQI
-240 VALKKMQ
+240 IALEELQKKL
-247 KEHQEVG
+247 QEVDG
-254 GAIRIL
+254 VIKVTA
-260 PVPSQRKIKD
+260 VPSDLEIRD
-270 WPTSFLPIEAIGD
+270 WPTNFLPIETVGD
-283 VAAQPTSEVTAR
+283 VAAQPVSQVTSR
-295 APLHYSNGVVK
+295 PPLHHSNGIVQNGGCTNGINTNGVHSNGV
-306 HGAHANGVHPK
+306 G
-317 GVELNGEASA
+317 LDGEASA
-327 ESEPVTLVIPS
+327 QSESVTLVVPS

-374 VNHVVVGLLKEHVD
+374 VNHIVVGLLKEHVV
-388 KYCGGDVNAIL
+388 KYCGGDVDAIL

-410 EVKVSIVVIAEETV
+410 EIKVSIVVIAEETV
-424 DQTQTVE
+424 DQTQTIE

-446 DCDNQFQCPVPAV
+446 DCDNQFKCSVPAV

-485 VNSQTG
+485 VNAQTG
-491 QLTSIVEKMMVSN
+491 QLTSIVEKLMVSN

-532 ASATKGVELAVSD
+532 ASATKDVELAVSD

-568 GTLPSWRTYCDSFKT
+568 GTLPSWRAYCDSFKT

-590 TLMKNSGQYFLPTWG
+590 TLMKNSGQYFVPTWG

-610 TKNVDHLNKLH
+610 TKNVDHLNKMH

-627 IILVTSRLERFRDA
+627 IILVTSRLEKFRDA

-646 EQHGVKYDQILFGML
+646 EQYGVKYDQILFGML
-661 HASRVVINDYAPTNP
+661 HASRVVVNDYAPTNP

-693 HMLPL
+693 HMLSL

>member
-1 MTSLN
+1 MG
-6 VADDKDLLTPNSY
+6 
-19 DFPTPTTSTEALLL
+19 
-33 NQDFVRSHRL
+33 
-43 QLVILNS
+43 
-50 CTFTAIMDSTLA
+50 STLI

-91 HFDALLARSDPY
+91 HFAALLARSDPY
-103 RSVRLSTYVAQRFGQ
+103 RSVRLSTYLTQRFGHFPQ
-118 VPLHAND
+118 HASD
-125 VWIPAL
+125 VWIPVL
-131 PIDEDRYSPKHIGVD
+131 PLDEGRYSPKHVGVD
-146 LENRTLFFPDLPS
+146 LENRTLFFPELPS
-159 SNAGDDGKQSSP
+159 SKAAFDDGKQTSP
-171 LSALASFLASLLG
+171 LSALASFLASLLA

-210 DGIYKRLSERWI
+210 DGIYKRLSERQS
-222 NGEEAARQRLYA
+222 GGGEAARQRLYA

-240 VALKKMQ
+240 VALEKLQ
-247 KEHQEVG
+247 KELQEVEG
-254 GAIRIL
+254 VIKVI
-260 PVPSQRKIKD
+260 PVPSDPKISD
-270 WPTSFLPIEAIGD
+270 WPTSFLPIEAVGD
-283 VAAQPTSEVTAR
+283 VAAQPASEVTER
-295 APLHYSNGVVK
+295 PPLHYSNGVVK
-306 HGAHANGVHPK
+306 NGVHPNGVHTN
-317 GVELNGEASA
+317 GVELDGEAAA
-327 ESEPVTLVIPS
+327 ESEPVTLVVPS

-374 VNHVVVGLLKEHVD
+374 VNHVVIGLLKEHVD
-388 KYCGGDVNAIL
+388 KYCGGDVDAIL

-410 EVKVSIVVIAEETV
+410 EIKVSIVVIAEETV
-424 DQTQTVE
+424 DQTQTIE

-446 DCDNQFQCPVPAV
+446 DCDNQFKCSVPAV
-459 DGVATLEITRETE
+459 DGVATLDITRETE

-510 YAWKSAQDFL
+510 YAWKSARDFL
-520 SRVAQARKYQIM
+520 SRVAQARQYQIM
-532 ASATKGVELAVSD
+532 ASATTGVELAVSD

-554 APFFSIPAANYEDW
+554 APFLSIPASGYEDW
-568 GTLPSWRTYCDSFKT
+568 GTLPSWRAYCDSFKT

-590 TLMKNSGQYFLPTWG
+590 TLVKNSGQYFAPTWG

-610 TKNVDHLNKLH
+610 PQNVAHLNRLH

-627 IILVTSRLERFRDA
+627 IILVTSRLEKFRDA
-641 TVKQL
+641 TVTQL
-646 EQHGVKYDQILFGML
+646 QRFGVRYDQILFGML
-661 HASRVVINDYAPTNP
+661 HASRVVVNDYAPTNP

>member
-1 MTSLN
+1 M
-6 VADDKDLLTPNSY
+6 
-19 DFPTPTTSTEALLL
+19 E
-33 NQDFVRSHRL
+33 
-43 QLVILNS
+43 
-50 CTFTAIMDSTLA
+50 STLA
-62 SPPNLTPYERFLER
+62 SPLNLTPYERFLER
-76 CSLPELNWY
+76 CSLPEINWY

-91 HFDALLARSDPY
+91 HFDALLARSDPCC
-103 RSVRLSTYVAQRFGQ
+103 SIRLSTYLTQRFAH
-118 VPLHAND
+118 VPQHLND

-131 PIDEDRYSPKHIGVD
+131 PLDEDRYSPKHIGLD
-146 LENRTLFFPDLPS
+146 LENRTLFFPILS
-159 SNAGDDGKQSSP
+159 LSEAGSGGKQTSP
-171 LSALASFLASLLG
+171 ISALASFLASLLA

-210 DGIYKRLSERWI
+210 DGIYKRLSETWA
-222 NGEEAARQRLYA
+222 NVEVAAKHFFYA
-234 VGVIQI
+234 IGVIQI
-240 VALKKMQ
+240 VALERLQ
-247 KEHQEVG
+247 KELQ
-254 GAIRIL
+254 GAEGVVKVIA
-260 PVPSQRKIKD
+260 VPSDLKIQD
-270 WPTSFLPIEAIGD
+270 WPTDFLPIEAVRD
-283 VAAQPTSEVTAR
+283 VAAQPTSDVTVR
-295 APLHYSNGVVK
+295 PPLHHSGGVT
-306 HGAHANGVHPK
+306 HDGATANGVHTN
-317 GVELNGEASA
+317 GVQPNGETSA
-327 ESEPVTLVIPS
+327 RTATVTLVVPS

-374 VNHVVVGLLKEHVD
+374 VEHVVIGLLKEHVD
-388 KYCGGDVNAIL
+388 KHCGGDVDAIL

-410 EVKVSIVVIAEETV
+410 EIQVSIVVIAEETV
-424 DQTQTVE
+424 DQTQTIE

-446 DCDNQFQCPVPAV
+446 DCDNQFRCPVSAV

-485 VNSQTG
+485 LNSQTG
-491 QLTSIVEKMMVSN
+491 QLTSIVEKLMVSN

-520 SRVAQARKYQIM
+520 IRVAQARKYQIM

-568 GTLPSWRTYCDSFKT
+568 GTLHSWRAYCDSFKT

-590 TLMKNSGQYFLPTWG
+590 TLVKNSGQYFVPTWG

-610 TKNVDHLNKLH
+610 TKNVEHLNKMH

-627 IILVTSRLERFRDA
+627 IILVTSRLEKFRDA

-646 EQHGVKYDQILFGML
+646 EQYGVKYDQILFGML

>member
-1 MTSLN
+1 
-6 VADDKDLLTPNSY
+6 
-19 DFPTPTTSTEALLL
+19 
-33 NQDFVRSHRL
+33 
-43 QLVILNS
+43 
-50 CTFTAIMDSTLA
+50 MDSTLA

-85 ISSVSD
+85 ITSVSD

-103 RSVRLSTYVAQRFGQ
+103 RSVRLSTYLTHRFGQ
-118 VPLHAND
+118 FPSHAND
-125 VWIPAL
+125 VWIPLL
-131 PIDEDRYSPKHIGVD
+131 PIDEERYSPKHVGVD
-146 LENRTLFFPDLPS
+146 LENRALFFPELPS
-159 SNAGDDGKQSSP
+159 SEAVGDGKQTSP
-171 LSALASFLASLLG
+171 LSALASFLASLLA

-210 DGIYKRLSERWI
+210 DGIYKKLSQKWV

-240 VALKKMQ
+240 VALEKLKK
-247 KEHQEVG
+247 ELQEVEG
-254 GAIRIL
+254 VIKII
-260 PVPSQRKIKD
+260 PVPSDLKIKD
-270 WPTSFLPIEAIGD
+270 WPTSFLPVEAVGD
-283 VAAQPTSEVTAR
+283 VAAQPASEVTAR
-295 APLHYSNGVVK
+295 HPLHYSNGVVRNSA
-306 HGAHANGVHPK
+306 HINGAHTNGVETNGVEANGK
-317 GVELNGEASA
+317 GSA
-327 ESEPVTLVIPS
+327 ESESVTLVVPS

-374 VNHVVVGLLKEHVD
+374 VNHVVIGLLKEHVD
-388 KYCGGDVNAIL
+388 KYCGGDVDAIL

-410 EVKVSIVVIAEETV
+410 EIKVSIVVIAEETV
-424 DQTQTVE
+424 DQTQTIE
-431 CILNAAKVTGPIFLK
+431 CILNTAQVTGPIFLK
-446 DCDNQFQCPVPAV
+446 DCDNQFKCPVLAV
-459 DGVATLEITRETE
+459 DGVATLDITRETE

-491 QLTSIVEKMMVSN
+491 QLTSIVEKLMVSN

-568 GTLPSWRTYCDSFKT
+568 GTLPSWRAYCDSFKT

-590 TLMKNSGQYFLPTWG
+590 TLMKNSGQYFVPTWG

-627 IILVTSRLERFRDA
+627 IILVTSRLEKFRDA

-646 EQHGVKYDQILFGML
+646 EQYGVKYDQILFGML

>member
-1 MTSLN
+1 
-6 VADDKDLLTPNSY
+6 
-19 DFPTPTTSTEALLL
+19 
-33 NQDFVRSHRL
+33 
-43 QLVILNS
+43 
-50 CTFTAIMDSTLA
+50 MDSTLA

-91 HFDALLARSDPY
+91 HFDALLACSDPCC
-103 RSVRLSTYVAQRFGQ
+103 SIRLSTYLTQRFAH
-118 VPLHAND
+118 VPQHLND

-131 PIDEDRYSPKHIGVD
+131 SLDEDRYSPKHVGLD
-146 LENRTLFFPDLPS
+146 LENRTLFFPKLPPS
-159 SNAGDDGKQSSP
+159 EAGGGGKQTSP
-171 LSALASFLASLLG
+171 ISALASFLASLLA

-210 DGIYKRLSERWI
+210 DGIYKILSERWA
-222 NGEEAARQRLYA
+222 NVEVAAKHFVYA
-234 VGVIQI
+234 IGVIQI
-240 VALKKMQ
+240 VALERLQ
-247 KEHQEVG
+247 KELQGTEGVVKVI
-254 GAIRIL
+254 A
-260 PVPSQRKIKD
+260 VPSDLKIPD
-270 WPTSFLPIEAIGD
+270 WPTNFLPIEAVGE
-283 VAAQPTSEVTAR
+283 VAAQPASDVTAR
-295 APLHYSNGVVK
+295 PPLHHSSGIAHNG
-306 HGAHANGVHPK
+306 ATTNGVHIN
-317 GVELNGEASA
+317 GVQLSGETSA
-327 ESEPVTLVIPS
+327 NREPVTLVVPS

-374 VNHVVVGLLKEHVD
+374 VEHVVIGLLKEHVD
-388 KYCGGDVNAIL
+388 KYCGGDVDAIL

-410 EVKVSIVVIAEETV
+410 EIKVSIVVIAEETV
-424 DQTQTVE
+424 DQTQTIG

-446 DCDNQFQCPVPAV
+446 DCDNQFKCPVTAV

-485 VNSQTG
+485 LNSRTG
-491 QLTSIVEKMMVSN
+491 QLTSIVEKLMVSN

-554 APFFSIPAANYEDW
+554 APFVSIPAANYEDW
-568 GTLPSWRTYCDSFKT
+568 GTLPSWRAYCDSFKT

-590 TLMKNSGQYFLPTWG
+590 TLVKNSGQYFVPTWG

-610 TKNVDHLNKLH
+610 TKNVEHLNKMH

-627 IILVTSRLERFRDA
+627 IILVTSRLEKFRDA

-646 EQHGVKYDQILFGML
+646 EQYGVKYDQILFGML
-661 HASRVVINDYAPTNP
+661 HVSRVVINDYAPTNP

-693 HMLPL
+693 HMLSL

>member
-1 MTSLN
+1 
-6 VADDKDLLTPNSY
+6 
-19 DFPTPTTSTEALLL
+19 
-33 NQDFVRSHRL
+33 
-43 QLVILNS
+43 
-50 CTFTAIMDSTLA
+50 MDSVLA

-85 ISSVSD
+85 INSLSD
-91 HFDALLARSDPY
+91 HFDALLVRCAPSP
-103 RSVRLSTYVAQRFGQ
+103 SVRLSAYLTQRFGHFPQ
-118 VPLHAND
+118 HAKD
-125 VWIPAL
+125 VWIPHL
-131 PIDEDRYSPKHIGVD
+131 SIDEERYSPKHVGVD
-146 LENRTLFFPDLPS
+146 LENRSLFFPELPS
-159 SNAGDDGKQSSP
+159 SKPSGDGNQTSP
-171 LSALASFLASLLG
+171 LSALAFFLASLLA

-210 DGIYKRLSERWI
+210 DGLYKSLSERWA
-222 NGEEAARQRLYA
+222 NGDEAARQRLYA

-240 VALKKMQ
+240 VALEKLQ
-247 KEHQEVG
+247 KELQEVEG
-254 GAIRIL
+254 VVKVI
-260 PVPSQRKIKD
+260 PVPSDIDIKD
-270 WPTSFLPIEAIGD
+270 WPTSFLPVEAVGD
-283 VAAQPTSEVTAR
+283 VAAQPASEVTAR
-295 APLHYSNGVVK
+295 LSLHYSNGVVRN
-306 HGAHANGVHPK
+306 GADTNGVHTN
-317 GVELNGEASA
+317 GVESNGEASLG
-327 ESEPVTLVIPS
+327 SEPVTLVVPS

-374 VNHVVVGLLKEHVD
+374 VNHVVIGLLKEHVD
-388 KYCGGDVNAIL
+388 KYCGGDVDAIL

-410 EVKVSIVVIAEETV
+410 EIKVSIVVIAEETV
-424 DQTQTVE
+424 DQTQTIE

-446 DCDNQFQCPVPAV
+446 DCDNQFKCPVPAV
-459 DGVATLEITRETE
+459 DGVATLDITRETE

-491 QLTSIVEKMMVSN
+491 QLTSIVEKLMVSN

-554 APFFSIPAANYEDW
+554 APFFSIPAAKYEDW
-568 GTLPSWRTYCDSFKT
+568 GTLPSWRAYCDSFKT

-590 TLMKNSGQYFLPTWG
+590 TLMKNSGQYFVPTWG

-610 TKNVDHLNKLH
+610 TKNVDHLNQLH

-627 IILVTSRLERFRDA
+627 VILVTSRLEKFRDA
-641 TVKQL
+641 TVQQL
-646 EQHGVKYDQILFGML
+646 EQYGVKYDQILFGML

>member
-1 MTSLN
+1 MT
-6 VADDKDLLTPNSY
+6 
-19 DFPTPTTSTEALLL
+19 
-33 NQDFVRSHRL
+33 
-43 QLVILNS
+43 
-50 CTFTAIMDSTLA
+50 DSTLA

-76 CSLPELNWY
+76 CSLPELKWY
-85 ISSVSD
+85 INSVSD

-103 RSVRLSTYVAQRFGQ
+103 RSIRLSTYLNKRFSHSPQ
-118 VPLHAND
+118 YIND

-131 PIDEDRYSPKHIGVD
+131 LIDEDRYSPKHVGVD
-146 LENRTLFFPDLPS
+146 LENRTLFFPTLPS
-159 SNAGDDGKQSSP
+159 LEAGGDGKQTSP
-171 LSALASFLASLLG
+171 VSALASFLASLLA

-210 DGIYKRLSERWI
+210 DGIYKQLSGRWI
-222 NGEEAARQRLYA
+222 NGDVAAQQLLYA

-240 VALKKMQ
+240 IALENLQ
-247 KEHQEVG
+247 KELQATEGVVKVT
-254 GAIRIL
+254 A
-260 PVPSQRKIKD
+260 VPSNLKIKE
-270 WPTSFLPIEAIGD
+270 WPMNFLPIEAVGD
-283 VAAQPTSEVTAR
+283 VTTQPTSEVTAR
-295 APLHYSNGVVK
+295 LPLHHSNGTI
-306 HGAHANGVHPK
+306 HNGAHTNGVHTN
-317 GVELNGEASA
+317 GVDLDGEASVK
-327 ESEPVTLVIPS
+327 SGSVTLVVPS

-367 GALDLTH
+367 GALDMTH
-374 VNHVVVGLLKEHVD
+374 VNHVVIGLLKEHVE
-388 KYCGGDVNAIL
+388 KYCGGDVDAIL
-399 KIFEDGVPRLQ
+399 RIFEDGVPRLQ
-410 EVKVSIVVIAEETV
+410 EIKVSIVVIAEETV
-424 DQTQTVE
+424 DQTQTIE

-446 DCDNQFQCPVPAV
+446 DCDNQFKCPVSAV

-491 QLTSIVEKMMVSN
+491 QLTSIVEKLMVSN

-510 YAWKSAQDFL
+510 YAWRSAQDFL

-554 APFFSIPAANYEDW
+554 APFLSIPAANYEDW
-568 GTLPSWRTYCDSFKT
+568 GTLPSWRAYCDSFKT

-610 TKNVDHLNKLH
+610 TKNVDHLNKMH

-627 IILVTSRLERFRDA
+627 IILVTSRLEKFRDA

-646 EQHGVKYDQILFGML
+646 EQYGVKYDQILHGML

-685 PRNAEDLP
+685 SRNAEDLP

>member
-1 MTSLN
+1 
-6 VADDKDLLTPNSY
+6 
-19 DFPTPTTSTEALLL
+19 
-33 NQDFVRSHRL
+33 
-43 QLVILNS
+43 
-50 CTFTAIMDSTLA
+50 MDSTLA
-62 SPPNLTPYERFLER
+62 SPPNLTPYDRFLER

-91 HFDALLARSDPY
+91 HFDALLARSDP
-103 RSVRLSTYVAQRFGQ
+103 SCSIRLSTYLTQRFAH
-118 VPLHAND
+118 VPQHLND
-125 VWIPAL
+125 VCIPGL
-131 PIDEDRYSPKHIGVD
+131 SLDEDRYSPKHIGLD
-146 LENRTLFFPDLPS
+146 LENRTLFFPKLS
-159 SNAGDDGKQSSP
+159 LSEAAGGGKQTSSI
-171 LSALASFLASLLG
+171 SALASFLASLLA

-210 DGIYKRLSERWI
+210 DGIYKRLSDKWATVEV
-222 NGEEAARQRLYA
+222 AAKQSIYA
-234 VGVIQI
+234 IGVIQV
-240 VALKKMQ
+240 VALERLQ
-247 KEHQEVG
+247 QELQ
-254 GAIRIL
+254 GAEGVVKVIA
-260 PVPSQRKIKD
+260 VPSGLKIQD
-270 WPTSFLPIEAIGD
+270 WPKNFLPIEAVGD
-283 VAAQPTSEVTAR
+283 VAARPASEVTAR
-295 APLHYSNGVVK
+295 PPLSHSSGI
-306 HGAHANGVHPK
+306 AHDVATTNGVHTN
-317 GVELNGEASA
+317 GFQLNGETTAK
-327 ESEPVTLVIPS
+327 SEAVTLVVPS

-374 VNHVVVGLLKEHVD
+374 VEHVVIGLLKEHVD
-388 KYCGGDVNAIL
+388 KYCGGDVDAIL

-410 EVKVSIVVIAEETV
+410 EIKVSIVVIAEETV
-424 DQTQTVE
+424 DQTQTIE

-446 DCDNQFQCPVPAV
+446 DCDNQFKCPIPAV

-485 VNSQTG
+485 LNSQTG
-491 QLTSIVEKMMVSN
+491 QLTSIVEKLMVSN

-568 GTLPSWRTYCDSFKT
+568 GTLPSWRAYCDSFKT

-590 TLMKNSGQYFLPTWG
+590 TLVKNSGQYFVPPWG
-605 TTAPL
+605 PTAPL
-610 TKNVDHLNKLH
+610 TENVEHLNKMH
-621 ATGRVR
+621 TTGRVR
-627 IILVTSRLERFRDA
+627 IILVTSRLEKFRDA

-646 EQHGVKYDQILFGML
+646 EEYGVRYDQILFGML

-685 PRNAEDLP
+685 ARNAEDLP

>member
-1 MTSLN
+1 MSSLN
-6 VADDKDLLTPNSY
+6 VAHDKSSLTLDSY
-19 DFPTPTTSTEALLL
+19 DLPIPTTTTETLLL
-33 NQDFVRSHRL
+33 DEHFLQSCRP
-43 QLVILNS
+43 QLVILDS
-50 CTFTAIMDSTLA
+50 YTAATIMGSALA
-62 SPPNLTPYERFLER
+62 SPPSLTPYERFLER

-85 ISSVSD
+85 INSVSD
-91 HFDALLARSDPY
+91 HFDALLAQSDPY
-103 RSVRLSTYVAQRFGQ
+103 RSIRLSTYLTQRFGEFPQ
-118 VPLHAND
+118 HAND
-125 VWIPAL
+125 VWIPVL
-131 PIDEDRYSPKHIGVD
+131 PIDEERYSPKHVGVD
-146 LENRTLFFPDLPS
+146 LENRTLFFPELPS
-159 SNAGDDGKQSSP
+159 SKAGSDGKQTSP
-171 LSALASFLASLLG
+171 LSALASFLASLLA

-210 DGIYKRLSERWI
+210 DGIYKRLSERWF
-222 NGEEAARQRLYA
+222 NGKEAARQRFYA

-240 VALKKMQ
+240 VALEKLQ
-247 KEHQEVG
+247 KELQEVEG
-254 GAIRIL
+254 VIKVL
-260 PVPSQRKIKD
+260 PVPSDPKLKD
-270 WPTSFLPIEAIGD
+270 WPTSFLPLEAVGD
-283 VAAQPTSEVTAR
+283 VAAQPASEVTAR
-295 APLHYSNGVVK
+295 PPLHYSNGVVRN
-306 HGAHANGVHPK
+306 GANTDGVHTNGVK
-317 GVELNGEASA
+317 LNGEASA
-327 ESEPVTLVIPS
+327 ESEPVTLVVPS

-362 VVDAL
+362 VVDSL

-410 EVKVSIVVIAEETV
+410 EIKVSIVVIAEETV
-424 DQTQTVE
+424 DQTQTIE

-446 DCDNQFQCPVPAV
+446 DCDNQFKCPVPAV

-491 QLTSIVEKMMVSN
+491 QLTSIVEKLMVSN

-568 GTLPSWRTYCDSFKT
+568 GTLPSWRAYCDSFKT

-627 IILVTSRLERFRDA
+627 IILVTSRLEKFRDA

-646 EQHGVKYDQILFGML
+646 EQYGVKYDQILFGML
-661 HASRVVINDYAPTNP
+661 HASRVVVNDYAPTNP

>member
-1 MTSLN
+1 MLGPN
-6 VADDKDLLTPNSY
+6 CDDLAILTLFIETLLLDDHFVPSRPLQLISHNSY
-19 DFPTPTTSTEALLL
+19 AAETME
-33 NQDFVRSHRL
+33 
-43 QLVILNS
+43 
-50 CTFTAIMDSTLA
+50 STLV

-85 ISSVSD
+85 IGTVSD

-103 RSVRLSTYVAQRFGQ
+103 RSVRLSTYLAQRYGHFPEQ
-118 VPLHAND
+118 AND
-125 VWIPAL
+125 VWIPIL
-131 PIDEDRYSPKHIGVD
+131 PLEEERYSPKHVGID
-146 LENRTLFFPDLPS
+146 LENRALYFPELRDTKS
-159 SNAGDDGKQSSP
+159 IGDGGQTSP
-171 LSALASFLASLLG
+171 LSALAAFLASLLA
-184 TTLWDKSVQNPKH
+184 TTLWDNSVQNPKH

-210 DGIYKRLSERWI
+210 DGIYKRLSEKWA
-222 NGEEAARQRLYA
+222 NGTEATRQQIYA

-240 VALKKMQ
+240 VALQRLQ
-247 KEHQEVG
+247 KELQEVEG
-254 GAIRIL
+254 FINIV
-260 PVPSQRKIKD
+260 PVPSDQNIKD
-270 WPTSFLPIEAIGD
+270 WPTSFLPIEAVGD
-283 VAAQPTSEVTAR
+283 VAAQSASEVTAR
-295 APLHYSNGVVK
+295 PPLHHSNGVVQT
-306 HGAHANGVHPK
+306 GAHTNGI
-317 GVELNGEASA
+317 ELNGNASA
-327 ESEPVTLVIPS
+327 KSESVTLVVPS

-374 VNHVVVGLLKEHVD
+374 VNHVVIGLLREHVD
-388 KYCGGDVNAIL
+388 KYCGGDVDAIL
-399 KIFEDGVPRLQ
+399 KIFEDGVPRLS
-410 EVKVSIVVIAEETV
+410 EIKVSIVVIAEETV
-424 DQTQTVE
+424 DQTQTIE
-431 CILNAAKVTGPIFLK
+431 CILNAAQVTGPIFLK
-446 DCDNQFQCPVPAV
+446 DCDNQFKCPVPAV
-459 DGVATLEITRETE
+459 DGVATLDITRETE

-554 APFFSIPAANYEDW
+554 APFVSIPAANYEDW
-568 GTLPSWRTYCDSFKT
+568 GTLPSWRAYCDSFKT

-590 TLMKNSGQYFLPTWG
+590 TLVKNSGQYFLPTWG

-610 TKNVDHLNKLH
+610 TKNVSHLNRLH

-627 IILVTSRLERFRDA
+627 IILVTSRLEKFRDA
-641 TVKQL
+641 TLKQL
-646 EQHGVKYDQILFGML
+646 ELYGVMYDQILFGML

>member
-1 MTSLN
+1 MSLLQVAKHKSLLGPNCDDLAILTSFIEVLLR
-6 VADDKDLLTPNSY
+6 DD
-19 DFPTPTTSTEALLL
+19 
-33 NQDFVRSHRL
+33 DFVPSRRL
-43 QLVILNS
+43 QLNCHNTYAAVI
-50 CTFTAIMDSTLA
+50 MESTLV

-85 ISSVSD
+85 IGTVSD

-103 RSVRLSTYVAQRFGQ
+103 RSVRLSTYLIQRFGQ
-118 VPLHAND
+118 FPEQAND
-125 VWIPAL
+125 VWIPIL
-131 PIDEDRYSPKHIGVD
+131 PLDEDRYSPKHVGVD
-146 LENRTLFFPDLPS
+146 LENRALFFPELPDTKAMG
-159 SNAGDDGKQSSP
+159 NGGQTSP
-171 LSALASFLASLLG
+171 LSALATFLASLLA

-210 DGIYKRLSERWI
+210 DGIYKRLSEKRV
-222 NGEEAARQRLYA
+222 NGTEATRHQLYA

-240 VALKKMQ
+240 VALQ
-247 KEHQEVG
+247 RLQNELQEVEG
-254 GAIRIL
+254 VINIL
-260 PVPSQRKIKD
+260 PVPSDRNIKD
-270 WPTSFLPIEAIGD
+270 WPASFLPIEAVGD
-283 VAAQPTSEVTAR
+283 VAAQPASEVTAR
-295 APLHYSNGVVK
+295 PPRHHSNGVVQN
-306 HGAHANGVHPK
+306 GAHTN
-317 GVELNGEASA
+317 GVELNVNASA
-327 ESEPVTLVIPS
+327 KSESVTLVVPS

-374 VNHVVVGLLKEHVD
+374 VNHVVIGLLREHVD
-388 KYCGGDVNAIL
+388 KYCGGDVDAIL

-410 EVKVSIVVIAEETV
+410 EIKVSIVVIAEETV
-424 DQTQTVE
+424 DQTQTIE
-431 CILNAAKVTGPIFLK
+431 CILNAAQVTGPIFLK
-446 DCDNQFQCPVPAV
+446 DCDNQFKCPVPAV
-459 DGVATLEITRETE
+459 DGVATLDITRETE

-554 APFFSIPAANYEDW
+554 APFVSIPAADYEDW
-568 GTLPSWRTYCDSFKT
+568 GTLPSWRAYCDSFKT

-590 TLMKNSGQYFLPTWG
+590 TLVKNSGQYFLPTWG

-610 TKNVDHLNKLH
+610 TKNVSHLNKLH

-627 IILVTSRLERFRDA
+627 IILVTSRLEKFRDV
-641 TVKQL
+641 TLKQL
-646 EQHGVKYDQILFGML
+646 EQYGVVYDQILFGML
-661 HASRVVINDYAPTNP
+661 HASRVVVNDYAPTNP

>member
-1 MTSLN
+1 
-6 VADDKDLLTPNSY
+6 
-19 DFPTPTTSTEALLL
+19 
-33 NQDFVRSHRL
+33 
-43 QLVILNS
+43 
-50 CTFTAIMDSTLA
+50 MDSTLA

-91 HFDALLARSDPY
+91 HFDALLACSDP
-103 RSVRLSTYVAQRFGQ
+103 SCSIRLSTYLTQRFAH
-118 VPLHAND
+118 VPQHLND

-131 PIDEDRYSPKHIGVD
+131 SLDEDRYSPKHVGLD
-146 LENRTLFFPDLPS
+146 LENRTLFFPKLSPS
-159 SNAGDDGKQSSP
+159 EAGGGGKQTSP
-171 LSALASFLASLLG
+171 ISALASFLASLLA

-204 NTFIVI
+204 NTFLVI
-210 DGIYKRLSERWI
+210 DGIYKILSSRWA
-222 NGEEAARQRLYA
+222 NVEVAAKHFVYA
-234 VGVIQI
+234 IGVIQI
-240 VALKKMQ
+240 VALERLQ
-247 KEHQEVG
+247 KELQ
-254 GAIRIL
+254 GAEGVVKVIA
-260 PVPSQRKIKD
+260 VPSDLKIQD
-270 WPTSFLPIEAIGD
+270 WPTNFLPIEAIGE
-283 VAAQPTSEVTAR
+283 VAAQPASDVTAR
-295 APLHYSNGVVK
+295 PPLHHSSGIAYNG
-306 HGAHANGVHPK
+306 ATTNGVHIN
-317 GVELNGEASA
+317 GVQLNGETSA
-327 ESEPVTLVIPS
+327 KRESVTLVVPS

-374 VNHVVVGLLKEHVD
+374 VEHVVIGLLKEHVD
-388 KYCGGDVNAIL
+388 KYCGGDVDAIL

-410 EVKVSIVVIAEETV
+410 EIKVSIVVIAEETV
-424 DQTQTVE
+424 DQTQTIE
-431 CILNAAKVTGPIFLK
+431 CILNAAKVTGPVFLK
-446 DCDNQFQCPVPAV
+446 DCDNQFRCPVPAV

-485 VNSQTG
+485 LNSQTG
-491 QLTSIVEKMMVSN
+491 QLTSIVEKLMVSN

-545 VIWLKMATG
+545 VIWLKMATSS
-554 APFFSIPAANYEDW
+554 PFVSIPAANYEDW
-568 GTLPSWRTYCDSFKT
+568 GTLPSWRAYCDSFKT

-590 TLMKNSGQYFLPTWG
+590 TLVENSGQYFVPTWG

-610 TKNVDHLNKLH
+610 TKNVEHLNKMH

-627 IILVTSRLERFRDA
+627 IILVTSRLEKFRDA

-646 EQHGVKYDQILFGML
+646 EQYGVKYDQILFGML

>member
-1 MTSLN
+1 
-6 VADDKDLLTPNSY
+6 
-19 DFPTPTTSTEALLL
+19 
-33 NQDFVRSHRL
+33 
-43 QLVILNS
+43 
-50 CTFTAIMDSTLA
+50 MDSTLA

-91 HFDALLARSDPY
+91 HFGALLARSHPS
-103 RSVRLSTYVAQRFGQ
+103 RSIRLSAYLTERFAYFPQ
-118 VPLHAND
+118 HVND
-125 VWIPAL
+125 VSIPAL
-131 PIDEDRYSPKHIGVD
+131 SVDEDHYAPKTVGID
-146 LENRTLFFPDLPS
+146 LENRTLFFPQLPS
-159 SNAGDDGKQSSP
+159 FELADDAKQTSP
-171 LSALASFLASLLG
+171 VSALASFLASLLA
-184 TTLWDKSVQNPKH
+184 TTLWDRSVQNPKH

-210 DGIYKRLSERWI
+210 DGIYKQLSEKWAKVE
-222 NGEEAARQRLYA
+222 GAAEPLFYA

-240 VALKKMQ
+240 VALESLKKELQ
-247 KEHQEVG
+247 GTEGVVKVLEV
-254 GAIRIL
+254 
-260 PVPSQRKIKD
+260 PVDSKAKD
-270 WPTSFLPIEAIGD
+270 WPTNFLPIEAVGD
-283 VAAQPTSEVTAR
+283 VAAQPASEVTAR
-295 APLHYSNGVVK
+295 PPLHHLNVHNGAPV
-306 HGAHANGVHPK
+306 NGVHTN
-317 GVELNGEASA
+317 GVHLNGETGAKS
-327 ESEPVTLVIPS
+327 ESVTLVVPS

-374 VNHVVVGLLKEHVD
+374 VEHVVIGLLKEHVD
-388 KYCGGDVNAIL
+388 KYCGGDVDAIL

-410 EVKVSIVVIAEETV
+410 EIKVSIVVIAEETV
-424 DQTQTVE
+424 DQTQTIE

-446 DCDNQFQCPVPAV
+446 DCDNQFKCPVPAV

-491 QLTSIVEKMMVSN
+491 QLTSIVEKLMVSN

-520 SRVAQARKYQIM
+520 SRVAQARRYQIM

-568 GTLPSWRTYCDSFKT
+568 GTLPSWRAYCDSFKT

-590 TLMKNSGQYFLPTWG
+590 TLMKNSGQYFVPTWG

-646 EQHGVKYDQILFGML
+646 EQYGVRYDQILFGTL
-661 HASRVVINDYAPTNP
+661 HASRVVVNDYAPTNP